1 MDKKEYRARLDEIN
15 SLVEKQDYREALNVV
30 ETIEWRRVRSVRTL
44 CMVSEIY
51 EVNKRYDDS
60 LRLLLLAYQRT
71 PSGKLILYRLVELC
85 VKMTDY
91 ESAVKY
97 YNQFT
102 KLSPNDN
109 NRYILKYKI
118 YKGRKNP
125 IEDQIKIL
133 EKYKASEYTERWAY
147 ELARL
152 YARAGM
158 YDKCI
163 AECDELVLWFSD
175 GRYVKKALELKMKYT
190 ELTDAEKEKYKKLYG
205 ELKAVRIAR
214 TAASVSAATQAAAKM
229 LNQTAQTMGKPE
241 EAVNSVKVEAFQ
253 IPKPE
258 PVKEAEAEEKSET
271 KAEAKPELAEQPKVM
286 KMPEFIKTPEMK
298 PDFEP
303 LPEIQMPE
311 EIKKEIEEE
320 LEKKKA
326 LEAKPQEETAK
337 LAEEEPVKEFNLEE
351 ALNATADEMVQAENA
366 EVSENEAVENES
378 ETKPEMEVPE
388 GATIQLPLEEIKA
401 ARQNAVETD
410 ATVDLS
416 NVVEEAMAEAVVTA
430 EEEPAEEPV
439 EAETEPEEESV
450 EAEAESEQENEETE
464 LSEEE
469 VIEAETKETESVEAE
484 ELQENEVTESVE
496 AEETQEE
503 KEPESAE
510 TVPEPIEVQE
520 ARESEPAQWVLEEP
534 AEPVKENSEP
544 EAELAVELEAEPV
557 KSEENEAETVLEEE
571 SETPEEVESAEP
583 ESVEPEPEKVLRHHL
598 TDEEHRRLFT
608 YFAPIPG
615 MKEQVKEALDIA
627 QESACEKTSK
637 AGNVIVTGRSGS
649 GKTRFS
655 ESLIKALCKERQMEG
670 AKVAYLTAEVLNKKD
685 PAFIVDKLSGGFL
698 AIGHASA
705 MTAETVENLSKAME
719 FKTNRLTVIL
729 EDAKAGI
736 YTLQQDYP
744 EFMEKFDSKIVI
756 PVFTNDELV
765 SFAKTYAKEKGYKVD
780 DIAALA
786 VYSLIG
792 DNQYE
797 DDPVCVGQVREMMD
811 SAIAKASRLGR
822 RPGKKVA
829 KRHLDVTGR
838 IMLYEKDFN
847 L

>member
-30 ETIEWRRVRSVRTL
+30 ETIEWRRVRSARTL

-60 LRLLLLAYQRT
+60 LRLLLLAYQRA
-71 PSGKLILYRLVELC
+71 PSGKLILYRLVELS

-97 YNQFT
+97 YNQFM

-163 AECDELVLWFSD
+163 AECDEMVLWFSD
-175 GRYVKKALELKMKYT
+175 GKYVKKALELKMKYT
-190 ELTDAEKEKYKKLYG
+190 ELTDAEKEKYKELYG
-205 ELKAVRIAR
+205 EPKAVRIAR

-229 LNQTAQTMGKPE
+229 LNQTAQTMAKPE
-241 EAVNSVKVEAFQ
+241 DAVNSVKAEAFQ
-253 IPKPE
+253 LPKPE
-258 PVKEAEAEEKSET
+258 PVKKAESET
-271 KAEAKPELAEQPKVM
+271 ESEAKAEAKPELAEQPKVM
-286 KMPEFIKTPEMK
+286 EMPEFIKTPEVK

-303 LPEIQMPE
+303 LPKIQMPE

-326 LEAKPQEETAK
+326 VEAKLQEETAK
-337 LAEEEPVKEFNLEE
+337 IAEEEPVKEFDLEA
-351 ALNATADEMVQAENA
+351 ALGVAAAEMAQAEKT
-366 EVSENEAVENES
+366 EAVENEA
-378 ETKPEMEVPE
+378 EAKAEMEVPE

-430 EEEPAEEPV
+430 EEETAEKVV
-439 EAETEPEEESV
+439 EAETEASEEKVAEAETEEPQEEKAPESV
-450 EAEAESEQENEETE
+450 ETEES
-464 LSEEE
+464 
-469 VIEAETKETESVEAE
+469 
-484 ELQENEVTESVE
+484 
-496 AEETQEE
+496 QEE
-503 KEPESAE
+503 QEPESAE
-510 TVPEPIEVQE
+510 TEQEPVEVEE

-534 AEPVKENSEP
+534 
-544 EAELAVELEAEPV
+544 VE
-557 KSEENEAETVLEEE
+557 SEEENAE
-571 SETPEEVESAEP
+571 SEAVQEIEAVTEVEP
-583 ESVEPEPEKVLRHHL
+583 ESVEPESEKVLRHHL

-627 QESACEKTSK
+627 QKSACEKTSK
-637 AGNVIVTGRSGS
+637 AGNMIVTGRSGS

-698 AIGHASA
+698 AIGRASA
-705 MTAETVENLSKAME
+705 MTAQTVENLSKAME

-729 EDAKAGI
+729 EDSKAGI
-736 YTLQQDYP
+736 YTLKQDYP
-744 EFMEKFDSKIVI
+744 EFMEKFDSRIVI

-780 DIAALA
+780 DIAVLA

>member
-30 ETIEWRRVRSVRTL
+30 ETIEWRRVRSARTL

-60 LRLLLLAYQRT
+60 LRLLLLAYQRA
-71 PSGKLILYRLVELC
+71 PSGKLILYRLVELS

-97 YNQFT
+97 YNQFM

-163 AECDELVLWFSD
+163 AECDEMVLWFSD
-175 GRYVKKALELKMKYT
+175 GKYVKKALELKMKYT
-190 ELTDAEKEKYKKLYG
+190 ELTDAEKEKYKELYG
-205 ELKAVRIAR
+205 EPKAVRIAR

-229 LNQTAQTMGKPE
+229 LNQTAQTMAKPE
-241 EAVNSVKVEAFQ
+241 DAVNSVKAEAFQ
-253 IPKPE
+253 LPKPE
-258 PVKEAEAEEKSET
+258 PVKKAESET
-271 KAEAKPELAEQPKVM
+271 ESEAKAEAKPELAEQPKVM
-286 KMPEFIKTPEMK
+286 KMPEFIKTSEVK

-326 LEAKPQEETAK
+326 VEAKLQEETAK
-337 LAEEEPVKEFNLEE
+337 IAEEEPVKEFDLEA
-351 ALNATADEMVQAENA
+351 ALGVAVAEMAQAEKT
-366 EVSENEAVENES
+366 EAVENEA
-378 ETKPEMEVPE
+378 EAKAEMEVPE

-430 EEEPAEEPV
+430 EEETAEKVV
-439 EAETEPEEESV
+439 EAETEASEEKVAEAETEEPQEEKAPESV
-450 EAEAESEQENEETE
+450 ETEEP
-464 LSEEE
+464 
-469 VIEAETKETESVEAE
+469 
-484 ELQENEVTESVE
+484 
-496 AEETQEE
+496 QEE
-503 KEPESAE
+503 QEPESAE
-510 TVPEPIEVQE
+510 TEQEPVEVEE
-520 ARESEPAQWVLEEP
+520 ARESEPAQWVVEET
-534 AEPVKENSEP
+534 
-544 EAELAVELEAEPV
+544 VE
-557 KSEENEAETVLEEE
+557 SEEENAE
-571 SETPEEVESAEP
+571 SEAVQEIEAVTEVEP
-583 ESVEPEPEKVLRHHL
+583 ESVEPEPENVLRHHL

-627 QESACEKTSK
+627 QKSACEKTSK
-637 AGNVIVTGRSGS
+637 AGNMIVTGRSGS

-698 AIGHASA
+698 AIGRASA
-705 MTAETVENLSKAME
+705 MTAQTVENLSKAME

-729 EDAKAGI
+729 EDSKAGI
-736 YTLQQDYP
+736 YTLKQDYP
-744 EFMEKFDSKIVI
+744 EFMEKFDSRIVI

-780 DIAALA
+780 DIAVLA

>member
-1 MDKKEYRARLDEIN
+1 MYGWFWAYMNLTEVKILDKKEYRARLDEIN
-15 SLVEKQDYREALNVV
+15 NLVEKQDYREALNVV
-30 ETIEWRRVRSVRTL
+30 ETIEWRRVRSARTL

-60 LRLLLLAYQRT
+60 LRLLLLAYQRA
-71 PSGKLILYRLVELC
+71 PSGKLILYRLVELS

-97 YNQFT
+97 YNQFL

-158 YDKCI
+158 RDECI
-163 AECDELVLWFSD
+163 AECDEMVLWFSD
-175 GRYVKKALELKMKYT
+175 GKYVKKALELKMKYT
-190 ELTDAEKEKYKKLYG
+190 ELTDAEKEKYKELYG
-205 ELKAVRIAR
+205 EPKAVRIAR

-229 LNQTAQTMGKPE
+229 LNQTAQTMVKSE
-241 EAVNSVKVEAFQ
+241 EAANSVKSEAFQ
-253 IPKPE
+253 LPKPE
-258 PVKEAEAEEKSET
+258 PVKKIESGAEAEV
-271 KAEAKPELAEQPKVM
+271 KPELTEQPKVM
-286 KMPEFIKTPEMK
+286 KMPEFIKTPEVK

-326 LEAKPQEETAK
+326 VEAKLQEETAK
-337 LAEEEPVKEFNLEE
+337 IAE
-351 ALNATADEMVQAENA
+351 
-366 EVSENEAVENES
+366 ENES
-378 ETKPEMEVPE
+378 EAKTEMEVPE

-430 EEEPAEEPV
+430 EEETAEKAV
-439 EAETEPEEESV
+439 EAETEPEEKESV
-450 EAEAESEQENEETE
+450 EAETESEEVVEAEEESEQEIEE
-464 LSEEE
+464 
-469 VIEAETKETESVEAE
+469 AESVETE
-484 ELQENEVTESVE
+484 ES
-496 AEETQEE
+496 QEE
-503 KEPESAE
+503 QEPESAE
-510 TVPEPIEVQE
+510 TEQEPVEVEE
-520 ARESEPAQWVLEEP
+520 ARESEPAQWVLEE
-534 AEPVKENSEP
+534 S
-544 EAELAVELEAEPV
+544 VE
-557 KSEENEAETVLEEE
+557 SEEENAE
-571 SETPEEVESAEP
+571 SEAVQEIEAVTEVEP

-627 QESACEKTSK
+627 QKSACEKTSK
-637 AGNVIVTGRSGS
+637 AGNMIVTGRSGS

-705 MTAETVENLSKAME
+705 MSAETVENLSKAME

-729 EDAKAGI
+729 EDSKAGI
-736 YTLQQDYP
+736 YTLKQDYP
-744 EFMEKFDSKIVI
+744 EFMEKFDSRIVI

-780 DIAALA
+780 DIAVLA

>member
-30 ETIEWRRVRSVRTL
+30 ETIEWRRVRSARTL

-60 LRLLLLAYQRT
+60 LRLLLLAYQRAT
-71 PSGKLILYRLVELC
+71 SGKLILYRLVELS

-97 YNQFT
+97 YNQFM

-163 AECDELVLWFSD
+163 AECDEMVLWFSD
-175 GRYVKKALELKMKYT
+175 GKYVKKALELKMKYT
-190 ELTDAEKEKYKKLYG
+190 ELTDAEKEKYKELYG
-205 ELKAVRIAR
+205 EPKAVRIAR

-229 LNQTAQTMGKPE
+229 LNQTAQTMAKPE
-241 EAVNSVKVEAFQ
+241 DAVNSVKAEAFQ
-253 IPKPE
+253 LPKPE
-258 PVKEAEAEEKSET
+258 PVKKAESET
-271 KAEAKPELAEQPKVM
+271 ESEAKAEAKPELAEQPKVM
-286 KMPEFIKTPEMK
+286 EMPEFIKTPEVK

-326 LEAKPQEETAK
+326 VEAKLQEETAK
-337 LAEEEPVKEFNLEE
+337 IAEEEPVKEFDLEA
-351 ALNATADEMVQAENA
+351 ALGVAAAEMAQAEKT
-366 EVSENEAVENES
+366 EAVENEA
-378 ETKPEMEVPE
+378 EAKAEMEVPE

-430 EEEPAEEPV
+430 EEETAEKVV
-439 EAETEPEEESV
+439 EAETEASEEKVAEAETEEPQEEKAPESV
-450 EAEAESEQENEETE
+450 ETEES
-464 LSEEE
+464 
-469 VIEAETKETESVEAE
+469 
-484 ELQENEVTESVE
+484 
-496 AEETQEE
+496 QEE
-503 KEPESAE
+503 QEPESAE
-510 TVPEPIEVQE
+510 TEQEPVEVEE

-534 AEPVKENSEP
+534 
-544 EAELAVELEAEPV
+544 VE
-557 KSEENEAETVLEEE
+557 SEEENAE
-571 SETPEEVESAEP
+571 SEAVQEIEAVTEVEP
-583 ESVEPEPEKVLRHHL
+583 ESVEPESEKVLRHHL

-627 QESACEKTSK
+627 QKSACEKTSK
-637 AGNVIVTGRSGS
+637 AGNMIVTGRSGS

-698 AIGHASA
+698 AIGRASA
-705 MTAETVENLSKAME
+705 MTAQTVENLSKAME

-729 EDAKAGI
+729 EDSKAGI
-736 YTLQQDYP
+736 YTLKQDYP
-744 EFMEKFDSKIVI
+744 EFMEKFDSRIVI

-780 DIAALA
+780 DIAVLA

>member
-1 MDKKEYRARLDEIN
+1 
-15 SLVEKQDYREALNVV
+15 
-30 ETIEWRRVRSVRTL
+30 
-44 CMVSEIY
+44 
-51 EVNKRYDDS
+51 
-60 LRLLLLAYQRT
+60 
-71 PSGKLILYRLVELC
+71 
-85 VKMTDY
+85 
-91 ESAVKY
+91 
-97 YNQFT
+97 
-102 KLSPNDN
+102 
-109 NRYILKYKI
+109 
-118 YKGRKNP
+118 
-125 IEDQIKIL
+125 
-133 EKYKASEYTERWAY
+133 
-147 ELARL
+147 
-152 YARAGM
+152 
-158 YDKCI
+158 
-163 AECDELVLWFSD
+163 
-175 GRYVKKALELKMKYT
+175 MKYT
-190 ELTDAEKEKYKKLYG
+190 ELTDAEKEKYKELYG
-205 ELKAVRIAR
+205 EPKAVRIAR

-229 LNQTAQTMGKPE
+229 LNQTAQTMVKPE
-241 EAVNSVKVEAFQ
+241 EAVNSVKAEAFQ
-253 IPKPE
+253 LPKPE
-258 PVKEAEAEEKSET
+258 AIKKAESGAGSEAKAEEEV
-271 KAEAKPELAEQPKVM
+271 KPELAEQPKIM
-286 KMPEFIKTPEMK
+286 KMPEFIKTPEVK

-320 LEKKKA
+320 LEKKKEV
-326 LEAKPQEETAK
+326 EAKLQEETAK
-337 LAEEEPVKEFNLEE
+337 IAEEEPVKEFDLEA
-351 ALNATADEMVQAENA
+351 ALGAAADEMVQE
-366 EVSENEAVENES
+366 EKTEAVENEA
-378 ETKPEMEVPE
+378 EAKTEMEVSE

-430 EEEPAEEPV
+430 EEETAEKAV
-439 EAETEPEEESV
+439 EAETE
-450 EAEAESEQENEETE
+450 A
-464 LSEEE
+464 SEEE
-469 VIEAETKETESVEAE
+469 VAEAETEEPQENEAAESVETE
-484 ELQENEVTESVE
+484 EQQEEKVTES
-496 AEETQEE
+496 AE
-503 KEPESAE
+503 
-510 TVPEPIEVQE
+510 PEPIEVEE
-520 ARESEPAQWVLEEP
+520 ARESEPAQWVVEET
-534 AEPVKENSEP
+534 
-544 EAELAVELEAEPV
+544 VE
-557 KSEENEAETVLEEE
+557 SEEENAE
-571 SETPEEVESAEP
+571 SEVVQEIEAVTE
-583 ESVEPEPEKVLRHHL
+583 VEPEPEKVLRHHL

-627 QESACEKTSK
+627 QKSACEKTSK
-637 AGNVIVTGRSGS
+637 AGNMIVTGRSGS

-698 AIGHASA
+698 AIGRASA
-705 MTAETVENLSKAME
+705 MTAQTVENLSKAME

-729 EDAKAGI
+729 EDSKAGI
-736 YTLQQDYP
+736 YTLKQDYP
-744 EFMEKFDSKIVI
+744 EFMEKFDSRIVI

-780 DIAALA
+780 DIAVLA

>member
-15 SLVEKQDYREALNVV
+15 SLIEKQDYREALNVV
-30 ETIEWRRVRSVRTL
+30 ETIEWRRVRSARTL

-60 LRLLLLAYQRT
+60 LRLLLLAYQRA
-71 PSGKLILYRLVELC
+71 PSGKLILYRLVELS

-97 YNQFT
+97 YNQFM

-163 AECDELVLWFSD
+163 AECDEMVLWFSD
-175 GRYVKKALELKMKYT
+175 GKYVKKALELKMKYT
-190 ELTDAEKEKYKKLYG
+190 ELTDAEKEKYKELYG
-205 ELKAVRIAR
+205 EPKAVRIAR

-229 LNQTAQTMGKPE
+229 LNQTAQTMAKPE
-241 EAVNSVKVEAFQ
+241 DAVNSVKAEAFQ
-253 IPKPE
+253 LPKPE
-258 PVKEAEAEEKSET
+258 PVKKAESET
-271 KAEAKPELAEQPKVM
+271 ESEAKAEAKPELAEQPKVM
-286 KMPEFIKTPEMK
+286 EMPEFIKTPEVK

-326 LEAKPQEETAK
+326 VEAKLQEETAK
-337 LAEEEPVKEFNLEE
+337 IAEEEPVKEFDLEA
-351 ALNATADEMVQAENA
+351 ALGVAAAEMAQAEKT
-366 EVSENEAVENES
+366 EAVENEA
-378 ETKPEMEVPE
+378 EAKAEMEVPE

-430 EEEPAEEPV
+430 EEETAEKVV
-439 EAETEPEEESV
+439 EAETEASEEKVAEAETEEPQEEKAPESV
-450 EAEAESEQENEETE
+450 ETEES
-464 LSEEE
+464 
-469 VIEAETKETESVEAE
+469 
-484 ELQENEVTESVE
+484 
-496 AEETQEE
+496 QEE
-503 KEPESAE
+503 QEPESAE
-510 TVPEPIEVQE
+510 TEQEPVEVEE

-534 AEPVKENSEP
+534 
-544 EAELAVELEAEPV
+544 VE
-557 KSEENEAETVLEEE
+557 SEEENAE
-571 SETPEEVESAEP
+571 SEAVQEIEAVTEVEP
-583 ESVEPEPEKVLRHHL
+583 ESVEPESEKVLRHHL

-627 QESACEKTSK
+627 QKSACEKTSK
-637 AGNVIVTGRSGS
+637 AGNMIVTGRSGS

-698 AIGHASA
+698 AIGRASA
-705 MTAETVENLSKAME
+705 MTAQTVENLSKAME

-729 EDAKAGI
+729 EDSKAGI
-736 YTLQQDYP
+736 YTLKQDYP
-744 EFMEKFDSKIVI
+744 EFMEKFDSRIVI

-780 DIAALA
+780 DIAVLA

>member
-1 MDKKEYRARLDEIN
+1 MKLTEVKILDKKEYRARLDEIN
-15 SLVEKQDYREALNVV
+15 NLVEKQDYREALNVV
-30 ETIEWRRVRSVRTL
+30 ETIEWRRVRSARTL

-60 LRLLLLAYQRT
+60 LRLLLLAYQRA
-71 PSGKLILYRLVELC
+71 PSGKLILYRLVELS

-97 YNQFT
+97 YNQFM

-163 AECDELVLWFSD
+163 AECDEMVLWFSD
-175 GRYVKKALELKMKYT
+175 GKYVKKALELKMKYT
-190 ELTDAEKEKYKKLYG
+190 ELTDAEKEKYKELYG
-205 ELKAVRIAR
+205 EPKAVRIAR

-229 LNQTAQTMGKPE
+229 LNQTAQTMVKPE
-241 EAVNSVKVEAFQ
+241 EAVNSVKAEAFQ
-253 IPKPE
+253 LPKPE
-258 PVKEAEAEEKSET
+258 AIKKAESGAGSEAKAEEEV
-271 KAEAKPELAEQPKVM
+271 KPELAEQPKIM
-286 KMPEFIKTPEMK
+286 KMPEFIKTPEVK

-320 LEKKKA
+320 LEKKKEV
-326 LEAKPQEETAK
+326 EAKLQEETAK
-337 LAEEEPVKEFNLEE
+337 IAEEEPVKEFDLEA
-351 ALNATADEMVQAENA
+351 ALGAAADEMVQE
-366 EVSENEAVENES
+366 EKTEAVENEA
-378 ETKPEMEVPE
+378 EAKTEMEVSE

-430 EEEPAEEPV
+430 EEETAEKAV
-439 EAETEPEEESV
+439 EAETE
-450 EAEAESEQENEETE
+450 A
-464 LSEEE
+464 SEEE
-469 VIEAETKETESVEAE
+469 VAEAETEEPQENEAAESVETE
-484 ELQENEVTESVE
+484 EQQEEKVTES
-496 AEETQEE
+496 AE
-503 KEPESAE
+503 
-510 TVPEPIEVQE
+510 PEPIEVEE
-520 ARESEPAQWVLEEP
+520 ARESEPAQWMLEEP
-534 AEPVKENSEP
+534 VESEEENAEP
-544 EAELAVELEAEPV
+544 EAEVAE
-557 KSEENEAETVLEEE
+557 E
-571 SETPEEVESAEP
+571 
-583 ESVEPEPEKVLRHHL
+583 VEPEPEKVLRHHL
-598 TDEEHRRLFT
+598 TEEEHRRLFT

-627 QESACEKTSK
+627 QKSACEKTSK
-637 AGNVIVTGRSGS
+637 AGNMIVTGRSGS

-698 AIGHASA
+698 AIGRASA
-705 MTAETVENLSKAME
+705 MTAQTVENLSKAME

-729 EDAKAGI
+729 EDSKAGI
-736 YTLQQDYP
+736 YTLKQDYP
-744 EFMEKFDSKIVI
+744 EFMEKFDSRIVI

-780 DIAALA
+780 DIAVLA

-797 DDPVCVGQVREMMD
+797 DDPVCVRQVREMMD

>member
-1 MDKKEYRARLDEIN
+1 MKLTEVKILDKKEYRARLDEIN

-30 ETIEWRRVRSVRTL
+30 ETIEWRRVRSARTL

-60 LRLLLLAYQRT
+60 LRLLLLAYQRA
-71 PSGKLILYRLVELC
+71 PSGKLILYRLVELS

-97 YNQFT
+97 YNQFM

-163 AECDELVLWFSD
+163 AECDEMVLWFSD
-175 GRYVKKALELKMKYT
+175 GKYVKKALELKMKYT
-190 ELTDAEKEKYKKLYG
+190 ELTDAEKEKYKELYG
-205 ELKAVRIAR
+205 EPKAVRIAR

-229 LNQTAQTMGKPE
+229 LNQTAQTMAKPE
-241 EAVNSVKVEAFQ
+241 DAVNSVKAEAFQ
-253 IPKPE
+253 LPKPE
-258 PVKEAEAEEKSET
+258 PVKKAESET
-271 KAEAKPELAEQPKVM
+271 ESEAKAEAKPELAEQPKVM
-286 KMPEFIKTPEMK
+286 KMPEFIKTSEVK

-326 LEAKPQEETAK
+326 VEAKLQEETAK
-337 LAEEEPVKEFNLEE
+337 IAEEEPVKEFDLEA
-351 ALNATADEMVQAENA
+351 ALGVAVAEMAQAEKT
-366 EVSENEAVENES
+366 EAVENEA
-378 ETKPEMEVPE
+378 EAKAEMEVPE

-430 EEEPAEEPV
+430 EEETAEKVV
-439 EAETEPEEESV
+439 EAETEASEEKVAEAETEEPQEEKAPESV
-450 EAEAESEQENEETE
+450 ETEEP
-464 LSEEE
+464 
-469 VIEAETKETESVEAE
+469 
-484 ELQENEVTESVE
+484 
-496 AEETQEE
+496 QEE
-503 KEPESAE
+503 QEPESAE
-510 TVPEPIEVQE
+510 TEQEPVEVEE
-520 ARESEPAQWVLEEP
+520 ARESEPAQWVVEET
-534 AEPVKENSEP
+534 
-544 EAELAVELEAEPV
+544 VE
-557 KSEENEAETVLEEE
+557 SEEENAE
-571 SETPEEVESAEP
+571 SEAVQEIEAVTEVEP

-627 QESACEKTSK
+627 QKSACEKTSK
-637 AGNVIVTGRSGS
+637 AGNMIVTGRSGS

-698 AIGHASA
+698 AIGRASA
-705 MTAETVENLSKAME
+705 MTAQTVENLSKAME

-729 EDAKAGI
+729 EDSKAGI
-736 YTLQQDYP
+736 YTLKQDYP
-744 EFMEKFDSKIVI
+744 EFMEKFDSRIVI

-780 DIAALA
+780 DIAVLA

>member
-30 ETIEWRRVRSVRTL
+30 ETIEWRRVRSARTL

-60 LRLLLLAYQRT
+60 LRLLLLAYQRA
-71 PSGKLILYRLVELC
+71 PSGKLILYRLVEVS

-97 YNQFT
+97 YNQFM

-163 AECDELVLWFSD
+163 AECDEMVLWFSD
-175 GRYVKKALELKMKYT
+175 GKYVKKALELKMKYT
-190 ELTDAEKEKYKKLYG
+190 ELTDAEKEKYKELYG
-205 ELKAVRIAR
+205 EPKAVRIAR

-229 LNQTAQTMGKPE
+229 LNQTAQTMAKPE
-241 EAVNSVKVEAFQ
+241 DAVNSVKAEAFQ
-253 IPKPE
+253 LPKPE
-258 PVKEAEAEEKSET
+258 PVKKAESET
-271 KAEAKPELAEQPKVM
+271 ESEAKAEAKPELAEQPKVM
-286 KMPEFIKTPEMK
+286 KMPEFIKTSEVK

-326 LEAKPQEETAK
+326 VEAKLQEETAK
-337 LAEEEPVKEFNLEE
+337 IAEEEPVKEFDLEA
-351 ALNATADEMVQAENA
+351 ALGVAVAEMAQAEKT
-366 EVSENEAVENES
+366 EAVENEA
-378 ETKPEMEVPE
+378 EAKAEMEVPE

-430 EEEPAEEPV
+430 EEETAEKVV
-439 EAETEPEEESV
+439 EAETEASEEKVAEAETEEPQEEKAPESV
-450 EAEAESEQENEETE
+450 ETEEP
-464 LSEEE
+464 
-469 VIEAETKETESVEAE
+469 
-484 ELQENEVTESVE
+484 
-496 AEETQEE
+496 QEE
-503 KEPESAE
+503 QEPESAE
-510 TVPEPIEVQE
+510 TEQEPVEVEE
-520 ARESEPAQWVLEEP
+520 ARESEPAQWVVEET
-534 AEPVKENSEP
+534 
-544 EAELAVELEAEPV
+544 VE
-557 KSEENEAETVLEEE
+557 SEEENAE
-571 SETPEEVESAEP
+571 SEAVQEIEAVTEVEP

-627 QESACEKTSK
+627 QKSACEKTSK
-637 AGNVIVTGRSGS
+637 AGNMIVTGRSGS

-698 AIGHASA
+698 AIGRASA
-705 MTAETVENLSKAME
+705 MTAQTVENLSKAME

-729 EDAKAGI
+729 EDSKAGI
-736 YTLQQDYP
+736 YTLKQDYP
-744 EFMEKFDSKIVI
+744 EFMEKFDSRIVI

-780 DIAALA
+780 DIAVLA

>member
-1 MDKKEYRARLDEIN
+1 MKLTEVKILDKKEYRARLDEIN
-15 SLVEKQDYREALNVV
+15 NLVEKQDYREALNVV
-30 ETIEWRRVRSVRTL
+30 ETIEWRRVRSARTL

-60 LRLLLLAYQRT
+60 LRLLLLAYQRA
-71 PSGKLILYRLVELC
+71 PSGKLILYRLVELS

-97 YNQFT
+97 YNQFM

-163 AECDELVLWFSD
+163 AECDEMVLWFSD
-175 GRYVKKALELKMKYT
+175 GKYVKKALELKMKYT
-190 ELTDAEKEKYKKLYG
+190 ELTDAEKEKYKELYG
-205 ELKAVRIAR
+205 EPKAVRIAR

-229 LNQTAQTMGKPE
+229 LNQTAQTMVKPE
-241 EAVNSVKVEAFQ
+241 EAVNSVKAEAFQ
-253 IPKPE
+253 LPKPE
-258 PVKEAEAEEKSET
+258 AIKKAESGAGSEAKAEEEV
-271 KAEAKPELAEQPKVM
+271 KPELAEQPKIM
-286 KMPEFIKTPEMK
+286 KMPEFIKTPEVK

-320 LEKKKA
+320 LEKKKEV
-326 LEAKPQEETAK
+326 EAKLQEETAK
-337 LAEEEPVKEFNLEE
+337 IAEEEPVKEFDLEA
-351 ALNATADEMVQAENA
+351 ALGAAADEMVQE
-366 EVSENEAVENES
+366 EKTEAVENEA
-378 ETKPEMEVPE
+378 EAKTEMEVSE

-430 EEEPAEEPV
+430 EEETAEKAVEAEIEASEEEV
-439 EAETEPEEESV
+439 AEAETEEQQEE
-450 EAEAESEQENEETE
+450 
-464 LSEEE
+464 
-469 VIEAETKETESVEAE
+469 K
-484 ELQENEVTESVE
+484 VTES
-496 AEETQEE
+496 AE
-503 KEPESAE
+503 
-510 TVPEPIEVQE
+510 PEPIEVEE
-520 ARESEPAQWVLEEP
+520 ARESEPAQWVVEET
-534 AEPVKENSEP
+534 
-544 EAELAVELEAEPV
+544 VE
-557 KSEENEAETVLEEE
+557 SEEENAE
-571 SETPEEVESAEP
+571 SEVVQEIEAVTE
-583 ESVEPEPEKVLRHHL
+583 VEPEPEKVLRHHL
-598 TDEEHRRLFT
+598 TEEEHRRLFT

-627 QESACEKTSK
+627 QKSACEKTSK
-637 AGNVIVTGRSGS
+637 AGNMIVTGRSGS

-698 AIGHASA
+698 AIGRASA
-705 MTAETVENLSKAME
+705 MTAQTVENLSKAME

-729 EDAKAGI
+729 EDSKAGI
-736 YTLQQDYP
+736 YTLKQDYP
-744 EFMEKFDSKIVI
+744 EFMEKFDSRIVI

-780 DIAALA
+780 DIAVLA

>member
-15 SLVEKQDYREALNVV
+15 NLVEKQDYREALNVV
-30 ETIEWRRVRSVRTL
+30 ETIEWRRVRSARTL

-60 LRLLLLAYQRT
+60 LRLLLLAYQRA
-71 PSGKLILYRLVELC
+71 PSGKLILYRLVELS

-97 YNQFT
+97 YNQFM

-163 AECDELVLWFSD
+163 AECNEMILWFSD
-175 GRYVKKALELKMKYT
+175 GKYVKKALELKMKHT
-190 ELTDAEKEKYKKLYG
+190 ELTDAEKEKYKELYG
-205 ELKAVRIAR
+205 EPKAVRIAR

-229 LNQTAQTMGKPE
+229 LNQTAQTMVKPE
-241 EAVNSVKVEAFQ
+241 EAVNSVKAEAFQ
-253 IPKPE
+253 LPKPE
-258 PVKEAEAEEKSET
+258 SVK
-271 KAEAKPELAEQPKVM
+271 KAESGAESEAKAEVKPELAEQPKVM
-286 KMPEFIKTPEMK
+286 KMPEFIKTPEVK

-326 LEAKPQEETAK
+326 VEAKLQEETAK
-337 LAEEEPVKEFNLEE
+337 IAEEEPVKEFDLEA
-351 ALNATADEMVQAENA
+351 ALGAAADEKAQAEKT
-366 EVSENEAVENES
+366 EAVENEA
-378 ETKPEMEVPE
+378 EAKAEMEVPE

-430 EEEPAEEPV
+430 EEETAEKVV
-439 EAETEPEEESV
+439 EAETEASEEKVAEAETEEPQEEKAPESV
-450 EAEAESEQENEETE
+450 ETEES
-464 LSEEE
+464 
-469 VIEAETKETESVEAE
+469 
-484 ELQENEVTESVE
+484 
-496 AEETQEE
+496 QEE
-503 KEPESAE
+503 QEPESAE
-510 TVPEPIEVQE
+510 TEQEPVEVEE
-520 ARESEPAQWVLEEP
+520 ARESEPAQWVVEET
-534 AEPVKENSEP
+534 
-544 EAELAVELEAEPV
+544 VE
-557 KSEENEAETVLEEE
+557 SEEENVE
-571 SETPEEVESAEP
+571 SEAVQEIEAVTEVEP

-598 TDEEHRRLFT
+598 TEEEHRRLFT

-627 QESACEKTSK
+627 QKSACEKTSK
-637 AGNVIVTGRSGS
+637 AGNMIVTGRSGS

-698 AIGHASA
+698 AIGRASA
-705 MTAETVENLSKAME
+705 MTAQTVENLSKAME

-729 EDAKAGI
+729 EDSKAGI
-736 YTLQQDYP
+736 YTLKQDYP
-744 EFMEKFDSKIVI
+744 EFMEKFDSRIVI

-780 DIAALA
+780 DIAVLA

>member
-1 MDKKEYRARLDEIN
+1 MRLTEVKILDKKEYRARLDEIN
-15 SLVEKQDYREALNVV
+15 NLVEKQDYREALNVV
-30 ETIEWRRVRSVRTL
+30 ETIEWRRVRSARTL

-60 LRLLLLAYQRT
+60 LRLLLLAYQRA
-71 PSGKLILYRLVELC
+71 PSGKLILYRLVELS

-97 YNQFT
+97 YNQFM

-163 AECDELVLWFSD
+163 AECDEMVLWFSD
-175 GRYVKKALELKMKYT
+175 GKYVKKALELKMKYT
-190 ELTDAEKEKYKKLYG
+190 ELTDAEKEKYKELYG
-205 ELKAVRIAR
+205 EPKAVRIAR

-229 LNQTAQTMGKPE
+229 LNQTAQTMVKPE
-241 EAVNSVKVEAFQ
+241 EAVNSVKAEAFQ
-253 IPKPE
+253 LPKPE
-258 PVKEAEAEEKSET
+258 AIKKAESGAGSEAKAEEEV
-271 KAEAKPELAEQPKVM
+271 KPELAEQPKIM
-286 KMPEFIKTPEMK
+286 KMPEFIKTPEVK

-320 LEKKKA
+320 LEKKKEV
-326 LEAKPQEETAK
+326 EAKLQEETAK
-337 LAEEEPVKEFNLEE
+337 IAEEEPVKEFDLEA
-351 ALNATADEMVQAENA
+351 ALGAAADEMVQE
-366 EVSENEAVENES
+366 EKTEAVENEA
-378 ETKPEMEVPE
+378 EAKTEMEVSE

-430 EEEPAEEPV
+430 EEETAEKAV
-439 EAETEPEEESV
+439 EAETE
-450 EAEAESEQENEETE
+450 A
-464 LSEEE
+464 SEEE
-469 VIEAETKETESVEAE
+469 VAEAETEEPQENEAAESVETE
-484 ELQENEVTESVE
+484 EQQEEKVTES
-496 AEETQEE
+496 AE
-503 KEPESAE
+503 
-510 TVPEPIEVQE
+510 PEPIEVEE
-520 ARESEPAQWVLEEP
+520 ARESEPAQWVVEET
-534 AEPVKENSEP
+534 
-544 EAELAVELEAEPV
+544 VE
-557 KSEENEAETVLEEE
+557 SEEENAE
-571 SETPEEVESAEP
+571 SEVVQEIEAVTE
-583 ESVEPEPEKVLRHHL
+583 VEPEPEKVLRHHL
-598 TDEEHRRLFT
+598 TEEEHRRLFT

-627 QESACEKTSK
+627 QKSACEKTSK
-637 AGNVIVTGRSGS
+637 AGNMIVTGRSGS

-698 AIGHASA
+698 AIGRASA
-705 MTAETVENLSKAME
+705 MTAQTVENLSKAME

-729 EDAKAGI
+729 EDSKAGI
-736 YTLQQDYP
+736 YTLKQDYP
-744 EFMEKFDSKIVI
+744 EFMEKFDSRIVI

-780 DIAALA
+780 DIAVLA

>member
-30 ETIEWRRVRSVRTL
+30 ETIEWRRVRSARTL

-60 LRLLLLAYQRT
+60 LRLLLLAYQRA
-71 PSGKLILYRLVELC
+71 PSGKLILYRLVELS

-97 YNQFT
+97 YNQFM

-163 AECDELVLWFSD
+163 AECDEMVLWFSD
-175 GRYVKKALELKMKYT
+175 GKYVKKALELKMKYT
-190 ELTDAEKEKYKKLYG
+190 ELTDAEKEKYKELYG
-205 ELKAVRIAR
+205 EPKAVRIAR

-229 LNQTAQTMGKPE
+229 LNQTAQTMAKPE
-241 EAVNSVKVEAFQ
+241 DAVNSVKAEAFQ
-253 IPKPE
+253 LPKPE
-258 PVKEAEAEEKSET
+258 PVKKAESET
-271 KAEAKPELAEQPKVM
+271 ESEAKAEAKPELAEQPKVM
-286 KMPEFIKTPEMK
+286 KMPEFIKTSEVK

-326 LEAKPQEETAK
+326 VEAKLQEETAK
-337 LAEEEPVKEFNLEE
+337 IAEEEPVKEFDLEA
-351 ALNATADEMVQAENA
+351 ALGAAADEMAQAEKT
-366 EVSENEAVENES
+366 EAVENEA
-378 ETKPEMEVPE
+378 EAKAEMEVPE

-430 EEEPAEEPV
+430 EEETAEKVV
-439 EAETEPEEESV
+439 EAETEASEEKVAEAETEEPQEEKAPESV
-450 EAEAESEQENEETE
+450 ETEES
-464 LSEEE
+464 
-469 VIEAETKETESVEAE
+469 
-484 ELQENEVTESVE
+484 
-496 AEETQEE
+496 QEE
-503 KEPESAE
+503 QEPESAE
-510 TVPEPIEVQE
+510 TEQEPVEVEE
-520 ARESEPAQWVLEEP
+520 ARESEPAQWVVEET
-534 AEPVKENSEP
+534 
-544 EAELAVELEAEPV
+544 VE
-557 KSEENEAETVLEEE
+557 SEEENVE
-571 SETPEEVESAEP
+571 SEAVQEIEAVTEVEP

-627 QESACEKTSK
+627 QKSACEKTSK
-637 AGNVIVTGRSGS
+637 AGNMIVTGRSGS

-698 AIGHASA
+698 AIGRASA
-705 MTAETVENLSKAME
+705 MTAQTVENLSKAME

-729 EDAKAGI
+729 EDSKAGI
-736 YTLQQDYP
+736 YTLKQDYP
-744 EFMEKFDSKIVI
+744 EFMEKFDSRIVI

-780 DIAALA
+780 DIAVLA

>member
-30 ETIEWRRVRSVRTL
+30 ETIEWRRVRSARTL

-60 LRLLLLAYQRT
+60 LRLLLLAYQRA
-71 PSGKLILYRLVELC
+71 PSGKLILYRLVELS

-97 YNQFT
+97 YNQFM

-163 AECDELVLWFSD
+163 AECNEMILWFSD
-175 GRYVKKALELKMKYT
+175 GKYVKKALELKMKHT
-190 ELTDAEKEKYKKLYG
+190 ELTDAEKEKYKELYG
-205 ELKAVRIAR
+205 EPKAVRIAR

-229 LNQTAQTMGKPE
+229 LNQTAQTMVKPE
-241 EAVNSVKVEAFQ
+241 EAVNSVKAEAFQ
-253 IPKPE
+253 LPKPE
-258 PVKEAEAEEKSET
+258 SVK
-271 KAEAKPELAEQPKVM
+271 KAESGAESEAKAEVKPELAEQPKVM
-286 KMPEFIKTPEMK
+286 KMPEFIKTPEVK

-326 LEAKPQEETAK
+326 VEAKLQEETAK
-337 LAEEEPVKEFNLEE
+337 IAEEEPVKEFDLEA
-351 ALNATADEMVQAENA
+351 ALGAAADEMDQAEKT
-366 EVSENEAVENES
+366 EAVENEA
-378 ETKPEMEVPE
+378 EAKAEMEVPE

-416 NVVEEAMAEAVVTA
+416 NVVEEAIAEAVVTA
-430 EEEPAEEPV
+430 EEETAEKAV
-439 EAETEPEEESV
+439 EAETE
-450 EAEAESEQENEETE
+450 A
-464 LSEEE
+464 SEEE
-469 VIEAETKETESVEAE
+469 VAEAETEEPQENEAAESVETE
-484 ELQENEVTESVE
+484 EQQEEKVTES
-496 AEETQEE
+496 AE
-503 KEPESAE
+503 
-510 TVPEPIEVQE
+510 PEPIEVEE
-520 ARESEPAQWVLEEP
+520 A
-534 AEPVKENSEP
+534 
-544 EAELAVELEAEPV
+544 
-557 KSEENEAETVLEEE
+557 
-571 SETPEEVESAEP
+571 ESAEE

-598 TDEEHRRLFT
+598 TEEEHRRLFT

-627 QESACEKTSK
+627 QKSACEKTSK
-637 AGNVIVTGRSGS
+637 AGNMIVTGRSGS

-698 AIGHASA
+698 AIGRASA
-705 MTAETVENLSKAME
+705 MTAQTVENLSKAME

-729 EDAKAGI
+729 EDSKAGI
-736 YTLQQDYP
+736 YTLKQDYP
-744 EFMEKFDSKIVI
+744 EFMEKFDSRIVI

-780 DIAALA
+780 DIAVLA

>member
-1 MDKKEYRARLDEIN
+1 MKLTEVKILDKKEYRARLDEIN
-15 SLVEKQDYREALNVV
+15 NLVEKQDYREALNVV
-30 ETIEWRRVRSVRTL
+30 ETIEWRRVRSARTL

-60 LRLLLLAYQRT
+60 LRLLLLAYQRA
-71 PSGKLILYRLVELC
+71 PSGKLILYRLVELS

-97 YNQFT
+97 YNQFM

-163 AECDELVLWFSD
+163 AECDEMVLWFSD
-175 GRYVKKALELKMKYT
+175 GKYVKKALELKMKYT
-190 ELTDAEKEKYKKLYG
+190 ELTDAEKEKYKELYG
-205 ELKAVRIAR
+205 EPKAVRIAR

-229 LNQTAQTMGKPE
+229 LNQTAQTMVKPE
-241 EAVNSVKVEAFQ
+241 EAVNSVKAEAFQ
-253 IPKPE
+253 LPKPE
-258 PVKEAEAEEKSET
+258 AIKKAESGAGSEAKAEEEV
-271 KAEAKPELAEQPKVM
+271 KPELAEQPKIM
-286 KMPEFIKTPEMK
+286 KMPEFIKTPEVK

-320 LEKKKA
+320 LEKKKEV
-326 LEAKPQEETAK
+326 EAKLQEETAK
-337 LAEEEPVKEFNLEE
+337 IAEEEPVKEFDLEA
-351 ALNATADEMVQAENA
+351 ALGAAADEMVQE
-366 EVSENEAVENES
+366 EKTEAVENEA
-378 ETKPEMEVPE
+378 EAKTEMEVSE

-430 EEEPAEEPV
+430 EEETAEKAV
-439 EAETEPEEESV
+439 EAETE
-450 EAEAESEQENEETE
+450 A
-464 LSEEE
+464 SEEE
-469 VIEAETKETESVEAE
+469 VAEAETEEPQENEAAESVETE
-484 ELQENEVTESVE
+484 EQQEEKVTES
-496 AEETQEE
+496 AE
-503 KEPESAE
+503 
-510 TVPEPIEVQE
+510 PEPIEVEE
-520 ARESEPAQWVLEEP
+520 ARESEPAQWMLEEP
-534 AEPVKENSEP
+534 VESEEENAEP
-544 EAELAVELEAEPV
+544 EAEVAE
-557 KSEENEAETVLEEE
+557 E
-571 SETPEEVESAEP
+571 
-583 ESVEPEPEKVLRHHL
+583 VEPEPEKVLRHHL
-598 TDEEHRRLFT
+598 TEEEHRRLFT

-627 QESACEKTSK
+627 QKSACEKTSK
-637 AGNVIVTGRSGS
+637 AGNMIVTGRSGS

-698 AIGHASA
+698 AIGRASA
-705 MTAETVENLSKAME
+705 MTVQTVENLSKAME

-729 EDAKAGI
+729 EDSKAGI
-736 YTLQQDYP
+736 YTLKQDYP
-744 EFMEKFDSKIVI
+744 EFMEKFDSRIVI

-780 DIAALA
+780 DIAVLA

>member
-1 MDKKEYRARLDEIN
+1 MKLTEVKILDKKEYRARLDEIN
-15 SLVEKQDYREALNVV
+15 NLVEKQDYREALNVV
-30 ETIEWRRVRSVRTL
+30 ETIEWRRVRSARTL

-60 LRLLLLAYQRT
+60 LRLLLLAYQRA
-71 PSGKLILYRLVELC
+71 PSGKLILYRLVELS

-97 YNQFT
+97 YNQFM

-163 AECDELVLWFSD
+163 AECDEMVLWFSD
-175 GRYVKKALELKMKYT
+175 GKYVKKALELKMKYT
-190 ELTDAEKEKYKKLYG
+190 ELTDAEKEKYKELYG
-205 ELKAVRIAR
+205 EPKAVRIAR

-229 LNQTAQTMGKPE
+229 LNQTAQTMVKPE
-241 EAVNSVKVEAFQ
+241 EAVNSVKAEAFQ
-253 IPKPE
+253 LPKPE
-258 PVKEAEAEEKSET
+258 AIKKAESGAGSEAKAEEEV
-271 KAEAKPELAEQPKVM
+271 KPELAEQPKIM
-286 KMPEFIKTPEMK
+286 KMPEFIKTPEVK

-320 LEKKKA
+320 LEKKKEV
-326 LEAKPQEETAK
+326 EAKLQEETAK
-337 LAEEEPVKEFNLEE
+337 IAEEEPVKEFDLEA
-351 ALNATADEMVQAENA
+351 ALGAAADEMAQAEKT
-366 EVSENEAVENES
+366 EAVENEA
-378 ETKPEMEVPE
+378 EAKTEMEVSE
-388 GATIQLPLEEIKA
+388 DATIQLPLEEIKA
-401 ARQNAVETD
+401 TRQNAVETD

-430 EEEPAEEPV
+430 EEETAEKAV
-439 EAETEPEEESV
+439 EAETE
-450 EAEAESEQENEETE
+450 A
-464 LSEEE
+464 SEEE
-469 VIEAETKETESVEAE
+469 VAEAETEEPQENEAAESVETE
-484 ELQENEVTESVE
+484 EQQEKKVTES
-496 AEETQEE
+496 AE
-503 KEPESAE
+503 
-510 TVPEPIEVQE
+510 PEPIEVEE
-520 ARESEPAQWVLEEP
+520 ARESEPAQWMLEEP
-534 AEPVKENSEP
+534 VESEEENAEP
-544 EAELAVELEAEPV
+544 EAEVAE
-557 KSEENEAETVLEEE
+557 E
-571 SETPEEVESAEP
+571 
-583 ESVEPEPEKVLRHHL
+583 VEPEPEKVLRHHL
-598 TDEEHRRLFT
+598 TEEEHRRLFT

-627 QESACEKTSK
+627 QKSACEKTSK
-637 AGNVIVTGRSGS
+637 AGNMIVTGRSGS

-698 AIGHASA
+698 AIGRASA
-705 MTAETVENLSKAME
+705 MTAQTVENLSKAME

-729 EDAKAGI
+729 EDSKAGI
-736 YTLQQDYP
+736 YTLKQDYP
-744 EFMEKFDSKIVI
+744 EFMEKFDSRIVI

-780 DIAALA
+780 DIAVLA

>member
-1 MDKKEYRARLDEIN
+1 MKLTEVKILDKKEYRARLDEIN
-15 SLVEKQDYREALNVV
+15 NLVEKQDYREALNVV
-30 ETIEWRRVRSVRTL
+30 ETIEWRRVRSARTL

-60 LRLLLLAYQRT
+60 LRLLLLAYQRA
-71 PSGKLILYRLVELC
+71 PSGKLILYRLVELS

-97 YNQFT
+97 YNQFM

-163 AECDELVLWFSD
+163 AECDEMVLWFSD
-175 GRYVKKALELKMKYT
+175 GKYVKKALELKMKHT
-190 ELTDAEKEKYKKLYG
+190 KLTDAEKEKYKELYG
-205 ELKAVRIAR
+205 EPKAVRIAR
-214 TAASVSAATQAAAKM
+214 TAASVSAATHAAAKM
-229 LNQTAQTMGKPE
+229 LNQTAQTMVKPE
-241 EAVNSVKVEAFQ
+241 EAVNSVKAEAFQ
-253 IPKPE
+253 LPKPE
-258 PVKEAEAEEKSET
+258 SVKNAEFGAESEA
-271 KAEAKPELAEQPKVM
+271 KAEVKPELAEQPKVM
-286 KMPEFIKTPEMK
+286 KMPEFIKTPEVK

-320 LEKKKA
+320 LEKKKEV
-326 LEAKPQEETAK
+326 EAKLQEETAK
-337 LAEEEPVKEFNLEE
+337 IAEEEPVKEFDLEA
-351 ALNATADEMVQAENA
+351 ALGAAADEMVQE
-366 EVSENEAVENES
+366 EKTEAVENEA
-378 ETKPEMEVPE
+378 EAKTEMEVSE

-430 EEEPAEEPV
+430 EEETAEKAV
-439 EAETEPEEESV
+439 EAETE
-450 EAEAESEQENEETE
+450 A
-464 LSEEE
+464 SEEE
-469 VIEAETKETESVEAE
+469 VAEAETEEPQENEAAESVETE
-484 ELQENEVTESVE
+484 EQ
-496 AEETQEE
+496 QEE
-503 KEPESAE
+503 KVTQSAE
-510 TVPEPIEVQE
+510 PEPIEVEE
-520 ARESEPAQWVLEEP
+520 ARESEPAQWMLEEP
-534 AEPVKENSEP
+534 VESEEENAEP
-544 EAELAVELEAEPV
+544 EAEVAE
-557 KSEENEAETVLEEE
+557 E
-571 SETPEEVESAEP
+571 
-583 ESVEPEPEKVLRHHL
+583 VEPEPEKVLRHHL
-598 TDEEHRRLFT
+598 TEEEHRRLFT

-627 QESACEKTSK
+627 QKSACEKTSK
-637 AGNVIVTGRSGS
+637 AGNMIVTGRSGS

-698 AIGHASA
+698 AIGRASA
-705 MTAETVENLSKAME
+705 MTAQTVENLSKAME

-729 EDAKAGI
+729 EDSKAGI
-736 YTLQQDYP
+736 YTLKQDYP
-744 EFMEKFDSKIVI
+744 EFMEKFDSRIVI

-780 DIAALA
+780 DIAVLA

>member
-15 SLVEKQDYREALNVV
+15 NLVEKQDYREALNVV
-30 ETIEWRRVRSVRTL
+30 ETIEWRRVRSARTL

-60 LRLLLLAYQRT
+60 LRLLLLAYQRA
-71 PSGKLILYRLVELC
+71 PSGKLILYRLVELS

-97 YNQFT
+97 YNQFM

-163 AECDELVLWFSD
+163 AECNEMILWFSD
-175 GRYVKKALELKMKYT
+175 GKYVKKALELKMKHT
-190 ELTDAEKEKYKKLYG
+190 ELTDAEKEKYKELYG
-205 ELKAVRIAR
+205 EPKAVRIAR

-229 LNQTAQTMGKPE
+229 LNQTAQTMVKPE
-241 EAVNSVKVEAFQ
+241 EAVSSVKAEAFQ
-253 IPKPE
+253 LPKPE
-258 PVKEAEAEEKSET
+258 PVKKAESET
-271 KAEAKPELAEQPKVM
+271 ESEVKAEAKPELAEEPKVM
-286 KMPEFIKTPEMK
+286 KMPEFIKTPEVK

-326 LEAKPQEETAK
+326 VEAKLQEETAK
-337 LAEEEPVKEFNLEE
+337 IAEEEPVKEFDLEA
-351 ALNATADEMVQAENA
+351 ALGAAADEMDQAEKT
-366 EVSENEAVENES
+366 EAVENEA
-378 ETKPEMEVPE
+378 EAKAEMEVPE

-430 EEEPAEEPV
+430 EEETAEKVV
-439 EAETEPEEESV
+439 EAETEASEEKVAEAETEEPQEEKAPESV
-450 EAEAESEQENEETE
+450 ETEESQKEQ
-464 LSEEE
+464 
-469 VIEAETKETESVEAE
+469 
-484 ELQENEVTESVE
+484 
-496 AEETQEE
+496 
-503 KEPESAE
+503 EPESAE
-510 TVPEPIEVQE
+510 TEQEPVEVEE
-520 ARESEPAQWVLEEP
+520 ARESEPAQWVVEET
-534 AEPVKENSEP
+534 
-544 EAELAVELEAEPV
+544 VE
-557 KSEENEAETVLEEE
+557 SEEENAE
-571 SETPEEVESAEP
+571 SEVVQEIEAVTEVEP

-598 TDEEHRRLFT
+598 TEEEHRRLFT

-627 QESACEKTSK
+627 QKSACEKTSK
-637 AGNVIVTGRSGS
+637 AGNMIVTGRSGS

-698 AIGHASA
+698 AIGRASA
-705 MTAETVENLSKAME
+705 MTAQTVENLSKAME

-729 EDAKAGI
+729 EDSKAGI
-736 YTLQQDYP
+736 YTLKQDYP
-744 EFMEKFDSKIVI
+744 EFMEKFDSRIVI

-780 DIAALA
+780 DIAVLA

>member
-1 MDKKEYRARLDEIN
+1 
-15 SLVEKQDYREALNVV
+15 
-30 ETIEWRRVRSVRTL
+30 
-44 CMVSEIY
+44 
-51 EVNKRYDDS
+51 
-60 LRLLLLAYQRT
+60 
-71 PSGKLILYRLVELC
+71 
-85 VKMTDY
+85 
-91 ESAVKY
+91 
-97 YNQFT
+97 
-102 KLSPNDN
+102 
-109 NRYILKYKI
+109 
-118 YKGRKNP
+118 
-125 IEDQIKIL
+125 
-133 EKYKASEYTERWAY
+133 
-147 ELARL
+147 
-152 YARAGM
+152 
-158 YDKCI
+158 
-163 AECDELVLWFSD
+163 
-175 GRYVKKALELKMKYT
+175 
-190 ELTDAEKEKYKKLYG
+190 
-205 ELKAVRIAR
+205 
-214 TAASVSAATQAAAKM
+214 M
-229 LNQTAQTMGKPE
+229 LNQTAQTMVKPE
-241 EAVNSVKVEAFQ
+241 EAVNSVKAEAFQ

-258 PVKEAEAEEKSET
+258 AIKKAESGAGSEAKAEEEV
-271 KAEAKPELAEQPKVM
+271 KPELAEQPKIM
-286 KMPEFIKTPEMK
+286 KMPEFIKTPEVK

-320 LEKKKA
+320 LEKKKEV
-326 LEAKPQEETAK
+326 EAKLQEETAK
-337 LAEEEPVKEFNLEE
+337 IAEEEPVKEFDLEA
-351 ALNATADEMVQAENA
+351 ALGAAADEMVQE
-366 EVSENEAVENES
+366 EKTEAVENEA
-378 ETKPEMEVPE
+378 EAKTEMEVSE

-430 EEEPAEEPV
+430 EEETAEKAV
-439 EAETEPEEESV
+439 EAETE
-450 EAEAESEQENEETE
+450 A
-464 LSEEE
+464 SEEE
-469 VIEAETKETESVEAE
+469 VAEAETEEPQENEAAESVETE
-484 ELQENEVTESVE
+484 EQQEEKVTES
-496 AEETQEE
+496 AE
-503 KEPESAE
+503 
-510 TVPEPIEVQE
+510 PEPIEVEE
-520 ARESEPAQWVLEEP
+520 ARESEPAQWMLEEP
-534 AEPVKENSEP
+534 VESEEENAEP
-544 EAELAVELEAEPV
+544 EAEVAE
-557 KSEENEAETVLEEE
+557 E
-571 SETPEEVESAEP
+571 
-583 ESVEPEPEKVLRHHL
+583 VEPEPEKVLRHHL
-598 TDEEHRRLFT
+598 TEEEHRRLFT

-627 QESACEKTSK
+627 QKSACEKTSK
-637 AGNVIVTGRSGS
+637 AGNMIVTGRSGS

-698 AIGHASA
+698 AIGRASA
-705 MTAETVENLSKAME
+705 MTAQTVENLSKAME

-729 EDAKAGI
+729 EDSKAGI
-736 YTLQQDYP
+736 YTLKQDYP
-744 EFMEKFDSKIVI
+744 EFMEKFDSRIVI

-780 DIAALA
+780 DIAVLA

>member
-30 ETIEWRRVRSVRTL
+30 ETIEWRRVRSARTL

-60 LRLLLLAYQRT
+60 LRLLLLAYQRA
-71 PSGKLILYRLVELC
+71 PSGKLILYRLVELS

-97 YNQFT
+97 YNQFM

-163 AECDELVLWFSD
+163 AECDEMVLWFSD
-175 GRYVKKALELKMKYT
+175 GKYVKKALELKMKYT
-190 ELTDAEKEKYKKLYG
+190 ELTDAEKEKYKELYG
-205 ELKAVRIAR
+205 EPKAVRIAR

-229 LNQTAQTMGKPE
+229 LNQTAQTMAKPE
-241 EAVNSVKVEAFQ
+241 DAVNSVKAEAFQ
-253 IPKPE
+253 LPKPE
-258 PVKEAEAEEKSET
+258 PVK
-271 KAEAKPELAEQPKVM
+271 KAESKTESEAKAESKPELAEQPKVM
-286 KMPEFIKTPEMK
+286 EMPEFIKTPEVK

-326 LEAKPQEETAK
+326 VEAKLQEETAK
-337 LAEEEPVKEFNLEE
+337 IAEEEPVKEFDLEA
-351 ALNATADEMVQAENA
+351 ALGVAAAEMAQAEKT
-366 EVSENEAVENES
+366 EAVENEA
-378 ETKPEMEVPE
+378 EAKAEMEVPE

-430 EEEPAEEPV
+430 EEETAEKVV
-439 EAETEPEEESV
+439 EAETEASEEKVAEAETEEPQEEKAPESV
-450 EAEAESEQENEETE
+450 ETEES
-464 LSEEE
+464 
-469 VIEAETKETESVEAE
+469 
-484 ELQENEVTESVE
+484 
-496 AEETQEE
+496 QEE
-503 KEPESAE
+503 QEPESAE
-510 TVPEPIEVQE
+510 TEQEPVEVEE

-534 AEPVKENSEP
+534 
-544 EAELAVELEAEPV
+544 VE
-557 KSEENEAETVLEEE
+557 SEEENAE
-571 SETPEEVESAEP
+571 SEVVQEIEAVTEVEP
-583 ESVEPEPEKVLRHHL
+583 ESVEPEPEKVFRHHL

-627 QESACEKTSK
+627 QKSACEKTSK
-637 AGNVIVTGRSGS
+637 AGNMIVTGRSGS

-705 MTAETVENLSKAME
+705 MTAQTVENLSKAME

-729 EDAKAGI
+729 EDSKAGI
-736 YTLQQDYP
+736 YTLKQDYP
-744 EFMEKFDSKIVI
+744 EFMEKFDSRIVI

-780 DIAALA
+780 DIAVLA

>member
-30 ETIEWRRVRSVRTL
+30 ETIEWRRVRSARTL

-60 LRLLLLAYQRT
+60 LRLLLLAYQRA
-71 PSGKLILYRLVELC
+71 PSGKPILYRLVELS

-97 YNQFT
+97 YNQFM

-163 AECDELVLWFSD
+163 AECDEMVLWFSD
-175 GRYVKKALELKMKYT
+175 GKYVKKALELKMKYT
-190 ELTDAEKEKYKKLYG
+190 ELTDAEKEKYKELYG
-205 ELKAVRIAR
+205 EPKAVRIAR

-229 LNQTAQTMGKPE
+229 LNQTAQTMAKPE
-241 EAVNSVKVEAFQ
+241 DAVNSVKAEAFQ
-253 IPKPE
+253 LPKPE
-258 PVKEAEAEEKSET
+258 PVKKAESET
-271 KAEAKPELAEQPKVM
+271 ESEAKAEVKPELAEQPKVM
-286 KMPEFIKTPEMK
+286 KMPEFIKTSEVK

-326 LEAKPQEETAK
+326 VEAKLQEETAK
-337 LAEEEPVKEFNLEE
+337 IAEEEPVKEFDLEA
-351 ALNATADEMVQAENA
+351 ALGAAADEMDQAEKT
-366 EVSENEAVENES
+366 EAVENEA
-378 ETKPEMEVPE
+378 EAKAEMEVPE

-430 EEEPAEEPV
+430 EEETAEKVV
-439 EAETEPEEESV
+439 EAETEASEEKVAEAETEEPQEEKAPESV
-450 EAEAESEQENEETE
+450 ETEEP
-464 LSEEE
+464 
-469 VIEAETKETESVEAE
+469 
-484 ELQENEVTESVE
+484 
-496 AEETQEE
+496 QEE
-503 KEPESAE
+503 QEPESAE
-510 TVPEPIEVQE
+510 TEQEPVEVEE
-520 ARESEPAQWVLEEP
+520 ARESEPAQWVVEET
-534 AEPVKENSEP
+534 
-544 EAELAVELEAEPV
+544 VE
-557 KSEENEAETVLEEE
+557 SEEENAE
-571 SETPEEVESAEP
+571 SEAVQEIEAVTEVEP

-627 QESACEKTSK
+627 QKSACEKTSK
-637 AGNVIVTGRSGS
+637 AGNMIVTGRSGS

-698 AIGHASA
+698 AIGRASA
-705 MTAETVENLSKAME
+705 MTAQTVENLSKAME

-729 EDAKAGI
+729 EDSKAGI
-736 YTLQQDYP
+736 YTLKQDYP
-744 EFMEKFDSKIVI
+744 EFMEKFDSRIVI

-780 DIAALA
+780 DIAVLA

>member
-30 ETIEWRRVRSVRTL
+30 ETIEWRRVRSARTL

-60 LRLLLLAYQRT
+60 LRLLLLAYQRA
-71 PSGKLILYRLVELC
+71 PSGKLILYRLVELS

-97 YNQFT
+97 YNQFM

-163 AECDELVLWFSD
+163 AECNEMILWFSD
-175 GRYVKKALELKMKYT
+175 GKYVKKALELKMKHT
-190 ELTDAEKEKYKKLYG
+190 ELTDAEKEKYKELYG
-205 ELKAVRIAR
+205 EPKAVRIAR

-229 LNQTAQTMGKPE
+229 LNQTAQTMVKPE
-241 EAVNSVKVEAFQ
+241 EAVNSVKAEAFQ
-253 IPKPE
+253 LPKPE
-258 PVKEAEAEEKSET
+258 SVK
-271 KAEAKPELAEQPKVM
+271 KAESGAESEAKAEVKPELAEQPKVM
-286 KMPEFIKTPEMK
+286 KMPEFIKTPEVK

-326 LEAKPQEETAK
+326 VEAKLQEETAK
-337 LAEEEPVKEFNLEE
+337 IAEEEPVKEFDLEA
-351 ALNATADEMVQAENA
+351 ALGAAADEMDQAEKT
-366 EVSENEAVENES
+366 EAVENEA
-378 ETKPEMEVPE
+378 EAKAEMEVPE

-430 EEEPAEEPV
+430 EEETAEKVV
-439 EAETEPEEESV
+439 EAETEASEEKVAEAETEEPQEEKAPESV
-450 EAEAESEQENEETE
+450 ETEES
-464 LSEEE
+464 
-469 VIEAETKETESVEAE
+469 
-484 ELQENEVTESVE
+484 
-496 AEETQEE
+496 QEE
-503 KEPESAE
+503 QEPESAE
-510 TVPEPIEVQE
+510 TEQEPVEVEE
-520 ARESEPAQWVLEEP
+520 ARESEPAQWVVEET
-534 AEPVKENSEP
+534 
-544 EAELAVELEAEPV
+544 VE
-557 KSEENEAETVLEEE
+557 SEEENAE
-571 SETPEEVESAEP
+571 SEVVQEIEAVTEVEP

-627 QESACEKTSK
+627 QKSACEKTSK
-637 AGNVIVTGRSGS
+637 AGNMIVTGRSGS

-698 AIGHASA
+698 AIGRASA
-705 MTAETVENLSKAME
+705 MTAQTVENLSKAME

-729 EDAKAGI
+729 EDSKAGI
-736 YTLQQDYP
+736 YTLKQDYP
-744 EFMEKFDSKIVI
+744 EFMEKFDSRIVI

-780 DIAALA
+780 DIAVLA

>member
-1 MDKKEYRARLDEIN
+1 MKLTEVKILDKKEYRARLDEIN
-15 SLVEKQDYREALNVV
+15 NLVEKQDYREALNVV
-30 ETIEWRRVRSVRTL
+30 ETIEWRRVRSARTL

-60 LRLLLLAYQRT
+60 LRLLLLAYQRA
-71 PSGKLILYRLVELC
+71 PSGKLILYRLVELS

-97 YNQFT
+97 YNQFM

-163 AECDELVLWFSD
+163 AECDEMVLWFSD
-175 GRYVKKALELKMKYT
+175 GKYVKKALELKMKYT
-190 ELTDAEKEKYKKLYG
+190 ELTDAEKEKYKELYG
-205 ELKAVRIAR
+205 EPKAVRIAR

-229 LNQTAQTMGKPE
+229 LNQTAQTMVKPE
-241 EAVNSVKVEAFQ
+241 EAVNSVKAEAFQ
-253 IPKPE
+253 LPKPE
-258 PVKEAEAEEKSET
+258 AIKKAESGAGSEAKAEEEV
-271 KAEAKPELAEQPKVM
+271 KPELAEQPKIM
-286 KMPEFIKTPEMK
+286 KMPEFIKTPEVK

-320 LEKKKA
+320 LEKKKEV
-326 LEAKPQEETAK
+326 EAKLQEETAK
-337 LAEEEPVKEFNLEE
+337 IAEEEPVKEFDLEA
-351 ALNATADEMVQAENA
+351 ALGAAADEMVQE
-366 EVSENEAVENES
+366 EKTEAVENEA
-378 ETKPEMEVPE
+378 EAKTEMEVSE

-430 EEEPAEEPV
+430 EEETAEKAV
-439 EAETEPEEESV
+439 EAETE
-450 EAEAESEQENEETE
+450 A
-464 LSEEE
+464 SEEE
-469 VIEAETKETESVEAE
+469 VAEAETEEPQENEAAESVETE
-484 ELQENEVTESVE
+484 EQQEEKVTES
-496 AEETQEE
+496 AE
-503 KEPESAE
+503 
-510 TVPEPIEVQE
+510 PEPIEVEE
-520 ARESEPAQWVLEEP
+520 ARESEPAQWMLEEP
-534 AEPVKENSEP
+534 VESEEENAEP
-544 EAELAVELEAEPV
+544 EAEVAE
-557 KSEENEAETVLEEE
+557 E
-571 SETPEEVESAEP
+571 
-583 ESVEPEPEKVLRHHL
+583 VEPEPEKVLRHHL
-598 TDEEHRRLFT
+598 TEEEHRRLFT

-627 QESACEKTSK
+627 QKSACEKTSK
-637 AGNVIVTGRSGS
+637 AGNMIVTGRSGS

-698 AIGHASA
+698 AIGRASA
-705 MTAETVENLSKAME
+705 MTAQTVENLFKAME

-729 EDAKAGI
+729 EDSKAGI
-736 YTLQQDYP
+736 YTLKQDYP
-744 EFMEKFDSKIVI
+744 EFMEKFDSRIVI

-780 DIAALA
+780 DIAVLA

>member
-30 ETIEWRRVRSVRTL
+30 ETIEWRRVRSARTL

-60 LRLLLLAYQRT
+60 LRLLLLAYQRA
-71 PSGKLILYRLVELC
+71 PSGKLILYRLVELS

-97 YNQFT
+97 YNQFM

-163 AECDELVLWFSD
+163 AECDEMVLWFSD
-175 GRYVKKALELKMKYT
+175 GKYVKKALELKMKYT
-190 ELTDAEKEKYKKLYG
+190 ELTDAEKEKYKELYG
-205 ELKAVRIAR
+205 EPKAVRIAR

-229 LNQTAQTMGKPE
+229 LNQTAQTMAKPE
-241 EAVNSVKVEAFQ
+241 DAVNSVKAEAFQ

-258 PVKEAEAEEKSET
+258 PVKKAESET
-271 KAEAKPELAEQPKVM
+271 ESEAKAEAKPELAEQPKVM
-286 KMPEFIKTPEMK
+286 KMPEFIKTSEVK

-326 LEAKPQEETAK
+326 VEAKLQEETAK
-337 LAEEEPVKEFNLEE
+337 IAEEEPVKEFDLEA
-351 ALNATADEMVQAENA
+351 ALGVAADEMAQAEKT
-366 EVSENEAVENES
+366 EAVENEA
-378 ETKPEMEVPE
+378 EAKAEMEVPE

-430 EEEPAEEPV
+430 EEETAEKVV
-439 EAETEPEEESV
+439 EAETEASEEKVAEAETEEPQEEKAPESV
-450 EAEAESEQENEETE
+450 ETEES
-464 LSEEE
+464 
-469 VIEAETKETESVEAE
+469 
-484 ELQENEVTESVE
+484 
-496 AEETQEE
+496 QEE
-503 KEPESAE
+503 QEPESAE
-510 TVPEPIEVQE
+510 TEQEPVEVEE

-534 AEPVKENSEP
+534 
-544 EAELAVELEAEPV
+544 VE
-557 KSEENEAETVLEEE
+557 SEEENAE
-571 SETPEEVESAEP
+571 SEAVQEIEAVTEVEP

-627 QESACEKTSK
+627 QKSACEKTSK
-637 AGNVIVTGRSGS
+637 AGNMIVTGRSGS

-670 AKVAYLTAEVLNKKD
+670 AKVAYLTAEMLNKKD

-698 AIGHASA
+698 AIGRASA
-705 MTAETVENLSKAME
+705 MTAQTVENLSKAME

-729 EDAKAGI
+729 EDSKAGI
-736 YTLQQDYP
+736 YTLKQDYP
-744 EFMEKFDSKIVI
+744 EFMEKFDSRIVI

-780 DIAALA
+780 DIAVLA

>member
-1 MDKKEYRARLDEIN
+1 
-15 SLVEKQDYREALNVV
+15 
-30 ETIEWRRVRSVRTL
+30 
-44 CMVSEIY
+44 
-51 EVNKRYDDS
+51 
-60 LRLLLLAYQRT
+60 
-71 PSGKLILYRLVELC
+71 
-85 VKMTDY
+85 
-91 ESAVKY
+91 
-97 YNQFT
+97 
-102 KLSPNDN
+102 
-109 NRYILKYKI
+109 
-118 YKGRKNP
+118 
-125 IEDQIKIL
+125 
-133 EKYKASEYTERWAY
+133 
-147 ELARL
+147 
-152 YARAGM
+152 
-158 YDKCI
+158 
-163 AECDELVLWFSD
+163 
-175 GRYVKKALELKMKYT
+175 MKYT
-190 ELTDAEKEKYKKLYG
+190 ELTDAEKEKYKELYG
-205 ELKAVRIAR
+205 EQKAVRIAR

-229 LNQTAQTMGKPE
+229 LNQTAQTMVKPE
-241 EAVNSVKVEAFQ
+241 EAVNSVKAEAFQ

-258 PVKEAEAEEKSET
+258 AIKKAESGAGSEAKAEEEV
-271 KAEAKPELAEQPKVM
+271 KPELAEQPKIM
-286 KMPEFIKTPEMK
+286 KMPEFIKTPEVK

-320 LEKKKA
+320 LEKKKEV
-326 LEAKPQEETAK
+326 EAKLQEETAK
-337 LAEEEPVKEFNLEE
+337 IAEEEPVKEFDLEA
-351 ALNATADEMVQAENA
+351 ALGAAADEMVQE
-366 EVSENEAVENES
+366 EKTEAVENEA
-378 ETKPEMEVPE
+378 EAKTEMEVSE

-430 EEEPAEEPV
+430 EEETAEKAV
-439 EAETEPEEESV
+439 EAETE
-450 EAEAESEQENEETE
+450 A
-464 LSEEE
+464 SEEE
-469 VIEAETKETESVEAE
+469 VAEAETEEPQENEAAESVETE
-484 ELQENEVTESVE
+484 EQQEEKVTES
-496 AEETQEE
+496 AE
-503 KEPESAE
+503 
-510 TVPEPIEVQE
+510 PEPIEVEE
-520 ARESEPAQWVLEEP
+520 ARESEPAQWMLEEP
-534 AEPVKENSEP
+534 VESEEENAEP
-544 EAELAVELEAEPV
+544 EAEVAE
-557 KSEENEAETVLEEE
+557 E
-571 SETPEEVESAEP
+571 
-583 ESVEPEPEKVLRHHL
+583 VEPEPEKVLRHHL
-598 TDEEHRRLFT
+598 TEEEHRRLFT

-627 QESACEKTSK
+627 QKSACEKTSK
-637 AGNVIVTGRSGS
+637 AGNMIVTGRSGS

-698 AIGHASA
+698 AIGRASA
-705 MTAETVENLSKAME
+705 MTAQTVENLSKAME

-729 EDAKAGI
+729 EDSKAGI
-736 YTLQQDYP
+736 YTLKQDYP
-744 EFMEKFDSKIVI
+744 EFMEKFDSRIVI

-765 SFAKTYAKEKGYKVD
+765 SFAETYAKEKGYKVD
-780 DIAALA
+780 DIAVLA

>member
-1 MDKKEYRARLDEIN
+1 MKLTEVKILDKKEYRARLDEIN
-15 SLVEKQDYREALNVV
+15 NLVEKQDYREALNVV
-30 ETIEWRRVRSVRTL
+30 ETIEWRRVRSARTL

-60 LRLLLLAYQRT
+60 LRLLLLAYQRA
-71 PSGKLILYRLVELC
+71 PSGKLILYRLVELS

-97 YNQFT
+97 YNQFM

-163 AECDELVLWFSD
+163 AECDEMVLWFSD
-175 GRYVKKALELKMKYT
+175 GKYVKKALELKMKYT
-190 ELTDAEKEKYKKLYG
+190 ELTDAEKEKYKELYG
-205 ELKAVRIAR
+205 EPKAVRIAR

-229 LNQTAQTMGKPE
+229 LNQTAQTMVKPE
-241 EAVNSVKVEAFQ
+241 EAVNSVKAEAFQ
-253 IPKPE
+253 LPKPE
-258 PVKEAEAEEKSET
+258 AIKKAESGAGSEAKAEEEV
-271 KAEAKPELAEQPKVM
+271 KPELAEQPKIM
-286 KMPEFIKTPEMK
+286 KMPEFIKTPEVK

-320 LEKKKA
+320 LEKKKEV
-326 LEAKPQEETAK
+326 EAKLQEETAK
-337 LAEEEPVKEFNLEE
+337 IAEEEPVKEFDLEA
-351 ALNATADEMVQAENA
+351 ALGAAADEMVQE
-366 EVSENEAVENES
+366 EKTEAVENEA
-378 ETKPEMEVPE
+378 EAKTEMEVSE

-430 EEEPAEEPV
+430 EEETAEKAV
-439 EAETEPEEESV
+439 EAETE
-450 EAEAESEQENEETE
+450 A
-464 LSEEE
+464 SEEE
-469 VIEAETKETESVEAE
+469 VDEAETEEPQENEAAESVETE
-484 ELQENEVTESVE
+484 EQQEEKVTES
-496 AEETQEE
+496 AE
-503 KEPESAE
+503 
-510 TVPEPIEVQE
+510 PEPIEVEE
-520 ARESEPAQWVLEEP
+520 ARESEPAQWMLEEP
-534 AEPVKENSEP
+534 VESEEENAEP
-544 EAELAVELEAEPV
+544 EAEVAE
-557 KSEENEAETVLEEE
+557 E
-571 SETPEEVESAEP
+571 
-583 ESVEPEPEKVLRHHL
+583 VEPEPEKVLRHHL
-598 TDEEHRRLFT
+598 TEEEHRRLFT

-627 QESACEKTSK
+627 QKSACEKTSK
-637 AGNVIVTGRSGS
+637 AGNMIVTGRSGS

-698 AIGHASA
+698 AIGRASA
-705 MTAETVENLSKAME
+705 MTAQTVENLSKAME

-729 EDAKAGI
+729 EDSKAGI
-736 YTLQQDYP
+736 YTLKQDYP
-744 EFMEKFDSKIVI
+744 EFMEKFDSRIVI

-780 DIAALA
+780 DIAVLA

>member
-1 MDKKEYRARLDEIN
+1 MKLTEVKILDKKEYRARLDEIN
-15 SLVEKQDYREALNVV
+15 NLVEKQDYREALNVV
-30 ETIEWRRVRSVRTL
+30 ETIEWRRVRSARTL

-60 LRLLLLAYQRT
+60 LRLLLLAYQRA
-71 PSGKLILYRLVELC
+71 PSGKLILYRLVELS

-97 YNQFT
+97 YNQFM

-163 AECDELVLWFSD
+163 AECDEMVLWFSD
-175 GRYVKKALELKMKYT
+175 GKYVKKALELKMKYT
-190 ELTDAEKEKYKKLYG
+190 ELTDAEKEKYKELYG
-205 ELKAVRIAR
+205 EPKAVRIAR

-229 LNQTAQTMGKPE
+229 LNQTAQTMAKPE
-241 EAVNSVKVEAFQ
+241 DAVNSVKAEAFQ
-253 IPKPE
+253 LPKPE
-258 PVKEAEAEEKSET
+258 PVKKAESET
-271 KAEAKPELAEQPKVM
+271 ESEAKAEAKPELAEEPKVM
-286 KMPEFIKTPEMK
+286 KMPEFIKTPEVK
-298 PDFEP
+298 PNFEP
-303 LPEIQMPE
+303 LPEIQMPG

-326 LEAKPQEETAK
+326 VEAKLQEETAK
-337 LAEEEPVKEFNLEE
+337 IAEEEPVKEFDLEA
-351 ALNATADEMVQAENA
+351 ALGAAADEMAQAEKT
-366 EVSENEAVENES
+366 EAVENEA
-378 ETKPEMEVPE
+378 EAKAEMEVPE

-430 EEEPAEEPV
+430 EEETAEKVV
-439 EAETEPEEESV
+439 EAETEASEEKVAEAETEEPQEEKAPESV
-450 EAEAESEQENEETE
+450 E
-464 LSEEE
+464 
-469 VIEAETKETESVEAE
+469 TKES
-484 ELQENEVTESVE
+484 
-496 AEETQEE
+496 QEE
-503 KEPESAE
+503 QEPESAE
-510 TVPEPIEVQE
+510 TEQEPVEVEE
-520 ARESEPAQWVLEEP
+520 ARESEPAQWVVEET
-534 AEPVKENSEP
+534 
-544 EAELAVELEAEPV
+544 VE
-557 KSEENEAETVLEEE
+557 SEEENAESEVVQEIETV
-571 SETPEEVESAEP
+571 TEVEP

-598 TDEEHRRLFT
+598 TEEEHRRLFT

-627 QESACEKTSK
+627 QKSACEKTSK
-637 AGNVIVTGRSGS
+637 AGNMIVTGRSGS

-698 AIGHASA
+698 AIGRASA
-705 MTAETVENLSKAME
+705 MTAQTVENLSKAME

-729 EDAKAGI
+729 EDSKAGI
-736 YTLQQDYP
+736 YTLKQDYP
-744 EFMEKFDSKIVI
+744 EFMEKFDSRIVI

-780 DIAALA
+780 DIAVLA

>member
-1 MDKKEYRARLDEIN
+1 MKLTEVKILDKKEYRARLDEIN
-15 SLVEKQDYREALNVV
+15 NLVEKQDYREALNVV
-30 ETIEWRRVRSVRTL
+30 ETIEWRRVRSARTL

-60 LRLLLLAYQRT
+60 LRLLLLAYQRA
-71 PSGKLILYRLVELC
+71 PSGKLILYRLVELS

-97 YNQFT
+97 YNQFM

-163 AECDELVLWFSD
+163 AECDEMILWFSD
-175 GRYVKKALELKMKYT
+175 GKYVKKALELKMKYT
-190 ELTDAEKEKYKKLYG
+190 ELTDAEKEKYKELYG
-205 ELKAVRIAR
+205 EPKAVRIAR

-229 LNQTAQTMGKPE
+229 LNQTAQTMVKPE
-241 EAVNSVKVEAFQ
+241 EAVNSVKAEAFQ
-253 IPKPE
+253 LPKPE
-258 PVKEAEAEEKSET
+258 AIKKAESGAGSEAKAEEEV
-271 KAEAKPELAEQPKVM
+271 KPELAEQPKIM
-286 KMPEFIKTPEMK
+286 KMPEFIKTPEVK

-320 LEKKKA
+320 LEKKKEV
-326 LEAKPQEETAK
+326 EAKLQEETAK
-337 LAEEEPVKEFNLEE
+337 IAEEEPVKEFDLEA
-351 ALNATADEMVQAENA
+351 ALGAAADEMVQE
-366 EVSENEAVENES
+366 EKTEAVENEA
-378 ETKPEMEVPE
+378 EAKTEMEVSE

-430 EEEPAEEPV
+430 EEETAEKAV
-439 EAETEPEEESV
+439 EAETE
-450 EAEAESEQENEETE
+450 A
-464 LSEEE
+464 SEEE
-469 VIEAETKETESVEAE
+469 VAEAETEEPQENEAAESVETE
-484 ELQENEVTESVE
+484 EQQEEKVTES
-496 AEETQEE
+496 AE
-503 KEPESAE
+503 
-510 TVPEPIEVQE
+510 PEPIEVEE
-520 ARESEPAQWVLEEP
+520 ARESEPAQWMLEEP
-534 AEPVKENSEP
+534 VESEEENAEP
-544 EAELAVELEAEPV
+544 EAEVAE
-557 KSEENEAETVLEEE
+557 E
-571 SETPEEVESAEP
+571 
-583 ESVEPEPEKVLRHHL
+583 VEPEPEKVLRHHL
-598 TDEEHRRLFT
+598 TEEEHRRLFT

-627 QESACEKTSK
+627 QKSACEKTSK
-637 AGNVIVTGRSGS
+637 AGNMIVTGRSGS

-698 AIGHASA
+698 AIGRASA
-705 MTAETVENLSKAME
+705 MTAQTVENLSKAME

-729 EDAKAGI
+729 EDSKAGI
-736 YTLQQDYP
+736 YTLKQDYP
-744 EFMEKFDSKIVI
+744 EFMEKFDSRIVI

-780 DIAALA
+780 DIAVLA

>member
-30 ETIEWRRVRSVRTL
+30 ETIEWRRVRSARTL

-60 LRLLLLAYQRT
+60 LRLLLLAYQRA
-71 PSGKLILYRLVELC
+71 PSGKLILYRLVELS

-97 YNQFT
+97 YNQFM

-163 AECDELVLWFSD
+163 AECDEMVLWFSD
-175 GRYVKKALELKMKYT
+175 GKYVKKALELKMKYT
-190 ELTDAEKEKYKKLYG
+190 ELTDAEKEKYKELYG
-205 ELKAVRIAR
+205 EPKAVRIAR

-229 LNQTAQTMGKPE
+229 LNQTAQTMAKPE
-241 EAVNSVKVEAFQ
+241 DAVNSVKAEAFQ
-253 IPKPE
+253 LPKPE
-258 PVKEAEAEEKSET
+258 PVKKAESET
-271 KAEAKPELAEQPKVM
+271 ESEAKAEAKPELAEQPKVM
-286 KMPEFIKTPEMK
+286 KMPEFIKTSEVK

-326 LEAKPQEETAK
+326 VEAKLQEETAK
-337 LAEEEPVKEFNLEE
+337 IAEEEPVKEFDLEA
-351 ALNATADEMVQAENA
+351 ALGVAADEMAQAEKT
-366 EVSENEAVENES
+366 EAVENEA
-378 ETKPEMEVPE
+378 EAKAEMEVPE

-430 EEEPAEEPV
+430 EEETAEKVV
-439 EAETEPEEESV
+439 EAETEASEEKVAEAETEEPQEEKAPESV
-450 EAEAESEQENEETE
+450 ETEEP
-464 LSEEE
+464 
-469 VIEAETKETESVEAE
+469 
-484 ELQENEVTESVE
+484 
-496 AEETQEE
+496 QEE
-503 KEPESAE
+503 QEPESAE
-510 TVPEPIEVQE
+510 TEQEPVEVEE
-520 ARESEPAQWVLEEP
+520 ARESEPAQWVVEET
-534 AEPVKENSEP
+534 
-544 EAELAVELEAEPV
+544 VE
-557 KSEENEAETVLEEE
+557 SEEENAE
-571 SETPEEVESAEP
+571 SEAVQEIEAVTEVEP

-627 QESACEKTSK
+627 QKSACEKTSK
-637 AGNVIVTGRSGS
+637 AGNMIVTGRSGS

-698 AIGHASA
+698 AIGRASA
-705 MTAETVENLSKAME
+705 MTAQTVENLSKTME

-729 EDAKAGI
+729 EDSKAGI
-736 YTLQQDYP
+736 YTLKQDYP
-744 EFMEKFDSKIVI
+744 EFMEKFDSRIVI

-780 DIAALA
+780 DIAVLA

>member
-1 MDKKEYRARLDEIN
+1 MKLTEVKILDKKEYRARLDEIN
-15 SLVEKQDYREALNVV
+15 NLVEKQDYREALNVV
-30 ETIEWRRVRSVRTL
+30 ETIEWRRVRSARTL

-60 LRLLLLAYQRT
+60 LRLLLLAYQRA
-71 PSGKLILYRLVELC
+71 PSGKLILYRLVELS

-97 YNQFT
+97 YNQFM

-163 AECDELVLWFSD
+163 AECDEMVLWFSD
-175 GRYVKKALELKMKYT
+175 GKYVKKALELKMKYT
-190 ELTDAEKEKYKKLYG
+190 ELTDAEKEKYKELYG
-205 ELKAVRIAR
+205 EPKAVRIAR
-214 TAASVSAATQAAAKM
+214 TAASVSAATHAAAKM
-229 LNQTAQTMGKPE
+229 LNQTAQTMVKPE
-241 EAVNSVKVEAFQ
+241 EAVNSVKAEAFQ
-253 IPKPE
+253 LPKPE
-258 PVKEAEAEEKSET
+258 SVKNAEFGAESEA
-271 KAEAKPELAEQPKVM
+271 KAEVKPELAEQPKVM
-286 KMPEFIKTPEMK
+286 KMPEFIKTPEVK

-320 LEKKKA
+320 FEKKKA
-326 LEAKPQEETAK
+326 VEAKLQEETAK
-337 LAEEEPVKEFNLEE
+337 IAEEEPVKEFDLEA
-351 ALNATADEMVQAENA
+351 ALGAAADEMVQE
-366 EVSENEAVENES
+366 EKTEAVENEA
-378 ETKPEMEVPE
+378 EAKTEMEVSE

-430 EEEPAEEPV
+430 EEETAEKAV
-439 EAETEPEEESV
+439 EAETE
-450 EAEAESEQENEETE
+450 A
-464 LSEEE
+464 SEEE
-469 VIEAETKETESVEAE
+469 VAEAETEEPQENEAAESVETE
-484 ELQENEVTESVE
+484 EQQEEKVTES
-496 AEETQEE
+496 AE
-503 KEPESAE
+503 
-510 TVPEPIEVQE
+510 PEPIEVEE
-520 ARESEPAQWVLEEP
+520 ARESEPAQWMLEEP
-534 AEPVKENSEP
+534 VESEEENAEP
-544 EAELAVELEAEPV
+544 EAEVAE
-557 KSEENEAETVLEEE
+557 E
-571 SETPEEVESAEP
+571 
-583 ESVEPEPEKVLRHHL
+583 VEPEPEKVLRHHL
-598 TDEEHRRLFT
+598 TEEEHRRLFT

-627 QESACEKTSK
+627 QKSACEKTSK
-637 AGNVIVTGRSGS
+637 AGNMIVTGRSGS

-698 AIGHASA
+698 AIGRASA
-705 MTAETVENLSKAME
+705 MTAQTVENLSKAME

-729 EDAKAGI
+729 EDSKAGI
-736 YTLQQDYP
+736 YTLKQDYP
-744 EFMEKFDSKIVI
+744 EFMEKFDSRIVI

-780 DIAALA
+780 DIAVLA

>member
-15 SLVEKQDYREALNVV
+15 NLVEKQDYREALNVV
-30 ETIEWRRVRSVRTL
+30 ETIEWRRVRSARTL

-60 LRLLLLAYQRT
+60 LRLLLLAYQRA
-71 PSGKLILYRLVELC
+71 PSGKLILYRLVELS

-97 YNQFT
+97 YNQFL

-158 YDKCI
+158 RDECI
-163 AECDELVLWFSD
+163 AECDEMVLWFSD
-175 GRYVKKALELKMKYT
+175 GKYVKKALELKMKYT
-190 ELTDAEKEKYKKLYG
+190 ELTDAEKEKYKELYG
-205 ELKAVRIAR
+205 EPKAVRIAR

-229 LNQTAQTMGKPE
+229 LNQTAQTMVKSE
-241 EAVNSVKVEAFQ
+241 EAANSVKSEAFQ
-253 IPKPE
+253 LPKPE
-258 PVKEAEAEEKSET
+258 PVKKIESGAEAEV
-271 KAEAKPELAEQPKVM
+271 KPELTEQPKVM
-286 KMPEFIKTPEMK
+286 KMPEFIKTPEVK

-326 LEAKPQEETAK
+326 VEAKLQEETAK
-337 LAEEEPVKEFNLEE
+337 IAE
-351 ALNATADEMVQAENA
+351 
-366 EVSENEAVENES
+366 ENES
-378 ETKPEMEVPE
+378 EAKTEMEVPE

-430 EEEPAEEPV
+430 EEETAEKAV
-439 EAETEPEEESV
+439 EAETEPEEKESV
-450 EAEAESEQENEETE
+450 EAETESE
-464 LSEEE
+464 E
-469 VIEAETKETESVEAE
+469 VVEAE
-484 ELQENEVTESVE
+484 EKSEQEIEEAESVE
-496 AEETQEE
+496 TEESQEE
-503 KEPESAE
+503 QEPESAE
-510 TVPEPIEVQE
+510 TEQEPVEVEE

-534 AEPVKENSEP
+534 
-544 EAELAVELEAEPV
+544 VE
-557 KSEENEAETVLEEE
+557 SEEENAE
-571 SETPEEVESAEP
+571 SEAVQEIEAVTEVEP

-627 QESACEKTSK
+627 QKSACEKTSK
-637 AGNVIVTGRSGS
+637 AGNMIVTGRSGS

-670 AKVAYLTAEVLNKKD
+670 AKVAYLTAEMLNKKD

-705 MTAETVENLSKAME
+705 MSAETVENLSKAME

-729 EDAKAGI
+729 EDSKAGI
-736 YTLQQDYP
+736 YTLKQDYP
-744 EFMEKFDSKIVI
+744 EFMEKFDSRIVI

-780 DIAALA
+780 DIAVLA

>member
-30 ETIEWRRVRSVRTL
+30 ETIEWRRVRSARTL

-60 LRLLLLAYQRT
+60 LRLLLLAYQRA
-71 PSGKLILYRLVELC
+71 PSGKLILYRLVELS

-97 YNQFT
+97 YNQFM

-163 AECDELVLWFSD
+163 AECDEMVLWFSD
-175 GRYVKKALELKMKYT
+175 GKYVKKALELKMKYT
-190 ELTDAEKEKYKKLYG
+190 ELTDAEKEKYKELYG
-205 ELKAVRIAR
+205 EPKAVRIAR

-229 LNQTAQTMGKPE
+229 LNQTAQTMVKPE
-241 EAVNSVKVEAFQ
+241 EAVNSVKAEAFQ
-253 IPKPE
+253 LPKPE
-258 PVKEAEAEEKSET
+258 AIKKAESGAGSEAKAEEKV
-271 KAEAKPELAEQPKVM
+271 KPELAEQPKIM
-286 KMPEFIKTPEMK
+286 KMPEFIKTPEVK

-320 LEKKKA
+320 LEKKKEV
-326 LEAKPQEETAK
+326 EAKLQEETAK
-337 LAEEEPVKEFNLEE
+337 IAEEEPVKEFDLEA
-351 ALNATADEMVQAENA
+351 ALGAAADEMVQE
-366 EVSENEAVENES
+366 EKTEAVENEA
-378 ETKPEMEVPE
+378 EAKTEMEVSE

-430 EEEPAEEPV
+430 EEETAEKAV
-439 EAETEPEEESV
+439 EAETE
-450 EAEAESEQENEETE
+450 A
-464 LSEEE
+464 SEEE
-469 VIEAETKETESVEAE
+469 VAEAETEEPQENEAAESVETE
-484 ELQENEVTESVE
+484 EQQEEKVTES
-496 AEETQEE
+496 AE
-503 KEPESAE
+503 
-510 TVPEPIEVQE
+510 PEPIEVEE
-520 ARESEPAQWVLEEP
+520 ARESEPAQWMLEEP
-534 AEPVKENSEP
+534 VESEEENAEP
-544 EAELAVELEAEPV
+544 EAEVAE
-557 KSEENEAETVLEEE
+557 E
-571 SETPEEVESAEP
+571 
-583 ESVEPEPEKVLRHHL
+583 VEPEPEKVLRHHL
-598 TDEEHRRLFT
+598 TEEEHRRLFT

-627 QESACEKTSK
+627 QKSACEKTSK
-637 AGNVIVTGRSGS
+637 AGNMIVTGRSGS

-698 AIGHASA
+698 AIGRASA
-705 MTAETVENLSKAME
+705 MTAQTVENLSKAME

-729 EDAKAGI
+729 EDSKAGI
-736 YTLQQDYP
+736 YTLKQDYP
-744 EFMEKFDSKIVI
+744 EFMEKFDSRIVI

-780 DIAALA
+780 DIAVLA

>member
-1 MDKKEYRARLDEIN
+1 
-15 SLVEKQDYREALNVV
+15 
-30 ETIEWRRVRSVRTL
+30 
-44 CMVSEIY
+44 
-51 EVNKRYDDS
+51 
-60 LRLLLLAYQRT
+60 
-71 PSGKLILYRLVELC
+71 
-85 VKMTDY
+85 
-91 ESAVKY
+91 
-97 YNQFT
+97 
-102 KLSPNDN
+102 
-109 NRYILKYKI
+109 
-118 YKGRKNP
+118 
-125 IEDQIKIL
+125 
-133 EKYKASEYTERWAY
+133 
-147 ELARL
+147 
-152 YARAGM
+152 
-158 YDKCI
+158 
-163 AECDELVLWFSD
+163 
-175 GRYVKKALELKMKYT
+175 MKYT
-190 ELTDAEKEKYKKLYG
+190 ELTDAEKEKYKELYG
-205 ELKAVRIAR
+205 EPKAVRIAR

-229 LNQTAQTMGKPE
+229 LNQTAQTMAKPE
-241 EAVNSVKVEAFQ
+241 DAVNSVKAEAFQ
-253 IPKPE
+253 LPKTE
-258 PVKEAEAEEKSET
+258 PVKKAESET
-271 KAEAKPELAEQPKVM
+271 ESEAKAEAKPELAEQPKVM
-286 KMPEFIKTPEMK
+286 KMPEFIKTPEVK
-298 PDFEP
+298 SDFEP

-326 LEAKPQEETAK
+326 VEAKLQEETAK
-337 LAEEEPVKEFNLEE
+337 IAEEEPVKEFDLEA
-351 ALNATADEMVQAENA
+351 ALGVAADEMAQAEKT
-366 EVSENEAVENES
+366 EAVENEA
-378 ETKPEMEVPE
+378 EAKAEMEVPE

-430 EEEPAEEPV
+430 EEETAEKVV
-439 EAETEPEEESV
+439 EAETEASEEKVAEAETEEPQEEKAPESV
-450 EAEAESEQENEETE
+450 ETEESQEEQEPV
-464 LSEEE
+464 E
-469 VIEAETKETESVEAE
+469 VE
-484 ELQENEVTESVE
+484 
-496 AEETQEE
+496 
-503 KEPESAE
+503 
-510 TVPEPIEVQE
+510 E
-520 ARESEPAQWVLEEP
+520 ARESEPAQWVVEET
-534 AEPVKENSEP
+534 
-544 EAELAVELEAEPV
+544 VE
-557 KSEENEAETVLEEE
+557 SEEENAESEVVQEIETV
-571 SETPEEVESAEP
+571 TEVEP

-627 QESACEKTSK
+627 QKSACEKTSK
-637 AGNVIVTGRSGS
+637 AGNMIVTGRSGS

-698 AIGHASA
+698 AIGRASA
-705 MTAETVENLSKAME
+705 MTAQTVENLSKAME

-729 EDAKAGI
+729 EDSKAGI
-736 YTLQQDYP
+736 YTLKQDYP
-744 EFMEKFDSKIVI
+744 EFMEKFDSRIVI

-780 DIAALA
+780 DIAVLA

>member
-30 ETIEWRRVRSVRTL
+30 ETIEWRRVRSARTL

-60 LRLLLLAYQRT
+60 LRLLLLAYQRA
-71 PSGKLILYRLVELC
+71 PSGKLILYRLVELS

-97 YNQFT
+97 YNQFM

-163 AECDELVLWFSD
+163 AECDEMVLWFSD
-175 GRYVKKALELKMKYT
+175 GKYVKKALELKMKYT
-190 ELTDAEKEKYKKLYG
+190 ELTDAEKEKYKELYG
-205 ELKAVRIAR
+205 EPKAVRIAR

-229 LNQTAQTMGKPE
+229 LNQTAQTMVKPE
-241 EAVNSVKVEAFQ
+241 EAVNSVKAEAFQ
-253 IPKPE
+253 LPKPE
-258 PVKEAEAEEKSET
+258 AIKKAESGAGSEAKAEEEV
-271 KAEAKPELAEQPKVM
+271 KPELAEQPKIM
-286 KMPEFIKTPEMK
+286 KMPEFIKTPEVK

-320 LEKKKA
+320 LEKKKEV
-326 LEAKPQEETAK
+326 EAKLQEETAK
-337 LAEEEPVKEFNLEE
+337 IAEEEPVKEFDLEA
-351 ALNATADEMVQAENA
+351 ALGAAADEMVQE
-366 EVSENEAVENES
+366 EKTEAVENEA
-378 ETKPEMEVPE
+378 EAKTEMEVSE

-430 EEEPAEEPV
+430 EEETAEKAV
-439 EAETEPEEESV
+439 EAETE
-450 EAEAESEQENEETE
+450 A
-464 LSEEE
+464 SEEE
-469 VIEAETKETESVEAE
+469 VAEAETEEPQENEAAESVETE
-484 ELQENEVTESVE
+484 EQQEEKVTES
-496 AEETQEE
+496 AE
-503 KEPESAE
+503 
-510 TVPEPIEVQE
+510 PEPIEVEE
-520 ARESEPAQWVLEEP
+520 ARESEPAQWMLEEP
-534 AEPVKENSEP
+534 VESEEENAEP
-544 EAELAVELEAEPV
+544 EAEVAE
-557 KSEENEAETVLEEE
+557 E
-571 SETPEEVESAEP
+571 
-583 ESVEPEPEKVLRHHL
+583 VEPEPEKVLRHHL
-598 TDEEHRRLFT
+598 TEEEHRRLFT

-627 QESACEKTSK
+627 QKSACEKTSK
-637 AGNVIVTGRSGS
+637 AGNMIVTGRSGS

-698 AIGHASA
+698 AIGRASA
-705 MTAETVENLSKAME
+705 MTAQTVENLSKAME

-729 EDAKAGI
+729 EDSKAGI
-736 YTLQQDYP
+736 YTLKQDYP
-744 EFMEKFDSKIVI
+744 EFMEKFDSRIVI

-780 DIAALA
+780 DIAVLA

>member
-1 MDKKEYRARLDEIN
+1 MKLTEVKILDKKEYRARLDEIN
-15 SLVEKQDYREALNVV
+15 NLVEKQDYREALNVV
-30 ETIEWRRVRSVRTL
+30 ETIEWRRVRSARTL

-60 LRLLLLAYQRT
+60 LRLLLLAYQRA
-71 PSGKLILYRLVELC
+71 PSGKLILYRLVELS

-97 YNQFT
+97 YNQFM

-163 AECDELVLWFSD
+163 AECDEMVLWFSD
-175 GRYVKKALELKMKYT
+175 GKYVKKALELKMKYT
-190 ELTDAEKEKYKKLYG
+190 ELTDAEKEKYKELYG
-205 ELKAVRIAR
+205 EPKAVRIAR

-229 LNQTAQTMGKPE
+229 LNQTAQTMVKPE
-241 EAVNSVKVEAFQ
+241 EAVNSVKAEAFQ
-253 IPKPE
+253 LPKPE
-258 PVKEAEAEEKSET
+258 AIKKAESGAGSEAKAEEEV
-271 KAEAKPELAEQPKVM
+271 KPELAEQPKIM
-286 KMPEFIKTPEMK
+286 KMPEFIKTPEVK

-320 LEKKKA
+320 LEKKKEV
-326 LEAKPQEETAK
+326 EAKLQEETAK
-337 LAEEEPVKEFNLEE
+337 IAEEEPVKEFDLEA
-351 ALNATADEMVQAENA
+351 ALGAAADEMVQE
-366 EVSENEAVENES
+366 EKTEAVENEA
-378 ETKPEMEVPE
+378 EAKTEMEVSE

-430 EEEPAEEPV
+430 EEETAEKAV
-439 EAETEPEEESV
+439 EAETE
-450 EAEAESEQENEETE
+450 A
-464 LSEEE
+464 SEEE
-469 VIEAETKETESVEAE
+469 VAEAETEEPQENEAAESVETE
-484 ELQENEVTESVE
+484 EQQEEKVTES
-496 AEETQEE
+496 AEP
-503 KEPESAE
+503 K
-510 TVPEPIEVQE
+510 PIEVEE
-520 ARESEPAQWVLEEP
+520 ARESEPAQWMLEEP
-534 AEPVKENSEP
+534 VESEEENAEP
-544 EAELAVELEAEPV
+544 EAEVAE
-557 KSEENEAETVLEEE
+557 E
-571 SETPEEVESAEP
+571 
-583 ESVEPEPEKVLRHHL
+583 VEPEPEKVLRHHL
-598 TDEEHRRLFT
+598 TEEEHRRLFT

-627 QESACEKTSK
+627 QKSACEKTSK
-637 AGNVIVTGRSGS
+637 AGNMIVTGRSGS

-698 AIGHASA
+698 AIGRASA
-705 MTAETVENLSKAME
+705 MTAQTVENLSKAME

-729 EDAKAGI
+729 EDSKAGI
-736 YTLQQDYP
+736 YTLKQDYP
-744 EFMEKFDSKIVI
+744 KFMEKFDSRIVI

-780 DIAALA
+780 DIAVLA

>member
-1 MDKKEYRARLDEIN
+1 MKLTEVKILDKKEYRARLDEIN
-15 SLVEKQDYREALNVV
+15 NLVEKQDYREALNVV
-30 ETIEWRRVRSVRTL
+30 ETIEWRRVRSARTL

-60 LRLLLLAYQRT
+60 LRLLLLAYQRA
-71 PSGKLILYRLVELC
+71 PSGKLILYRLVELS

-97 YNQFT
+97 YNQFM

-163 AECDELVLWFSD
+163 AECDEMVLWFSD
-175 GRYVKKALELKMKYT
+175 GKYVKKALELKMKYT
-190 ELTDAEKEKYKKLYG
+190 ELTDAEKEKYKELYG
-205 ELKAVRIAR
+205 EPKAVRIAR

-229 LNQTAQTMGKPE
+229 LNQTAQTMVKPE
-241 EAVNSVKVEAFQ
+241 EAVNSVKAEAFQ
-253 IPKPE
+253 LPKPE
-258 PVKEAEAEEKSET
+258 AIKKAESGAGSEAKAEEEV
-271 KAEAKPELAEQPKVM
+271 KPELAEQPKIM
-286 KMPEFIKTPEMK
+286 KMPEFIKTPEVK

-320 LEKKKA
+320 LEKKKEV
-326 LEAKPQEETAK
+326 EAKLQEETAK
-337 LAEEEPVKEFNLEE
+337 IAEEEPVKEFDLEA
-351 ALNATADEMVQAENA
+351 ALGAAADEMVQE
-366 EVSENEAVENES
+366 EKTEAVENEA
-378 ETKPEMEVPE
+378 EAKTEMEVSE

-430 EEEPAEEPV
+430 EEETAEKAVEAEIEASEEEV
-439 EAETEPEEESV
+439 AEAETEEQQEE
-450 EAEAESEQENEETE
+450 
-464 LSEEE
+464 
-469 VIEAETKETESVEAE
+469 K
-484 ELQENEVTESVE
+484 VTES
-496 AEETQEE
+496 AE
-503 KEPESAE
+503 
-510 TVPEPIEVQE
+510 PEPIEVEE
-520 ARESEPAQWVLEEP
+520 ARESEPAQWVVEET
-534 AEPVKENSEP
+534 
-544 EAELAVELEAEPV
+544 VE
-557 KSEENEAETVLEEE
+557 SEEENAE
-571 SETPEEVESAEP
+571 SEVVQEIEAVTE
-583 ESVEPEPEKVLRHHL
+583 VEPEPEKVLRHHL

-627 QESACEKTSK
+627 QKSACEKTSK
-637 AGNVIVTGRSGS
+637 AGNMIVTGRSGS

-698 AIGHASA
+698 AIGRASA
-705 MTAETVENLSKAME
+705 MTAQTVENLSKAME

-729 EDAKAGI
+729 EDSKAGI
-736 YTLQQDYP
+736 YTLKQDYP
-744 EFMEKFDSKIVI
+744 EFMEKFDSRIVI

-780 DIAALA
+780 DIAVLA

>member
-1 MDKKEYRARLDEIN
+1 MKLTEVKILDKKEYRARLDEIN
-15 SLVEKQDYREALNVV
+15 NLVEKQDYREALNVV
-30 ETIEWRRVRSVRTL
+30 ETIEWRRVRSARTL

-60 LRLLLLAYQRT
+60 LRLLLLAYQRA
-71 PSGKLILYRLVELC
+71 PSGKLILYRLVELS

-97 YNQFT
+97 YNQFM

-163 AECDELVLWFSD
+163 AECDEMVLWFSD
-175 GRYVKKALELKMKYT
+175 GKYVKKALELKMKYT
-190 ELTDAEKEKYKKLYG
+190 ELTDAEKEKYKELYG
-205 ELKAVRIAR
+205 EPKAVRIAR

-229 LNQTAQTMGKPE
+229 LNQTAQTMVKPE
-241 EAVNSVKVEAFQ
+241 EAVNSVKAEAFQ
-253 IPKPE
+253 LPKPE
-258 PVKEAEAEEKSET
+258 AIKKAESGAGSEAKAEEEV
-271 KAEAKPELAEQPKVM
+271 KPELAEQPKIM
-286 KMPEFIKTPEMK
+286 KMPEFIKTPEVK

-320 LEKKKA
+320 LEKKKEV
-326 LEAKPQEETAK
+326 EAKLQEETAK
-337 LAEEEPVKEFNLEE
+337 IAEEEPVKEFDLEA
-351 ALNATADEMVQAENA
+351 ALGAAADEMVQE
-366 EVSENEAVENES
+366 EKTEAVENEA
-378 ETKPEMEVPE
+378 EAKTEMEVSE

-430 EEEPAEEPV
+430 EEETAEKAV
-439 EAETEPEEESV
+439 EAETE
-450 EAEAESEQENEETE
+450 A
-464 LSEEE
+464 SEEE
-469 VIEAETKETESVEAE
+469 VAEAETEEPQENEAAESVETE
-484 ELQENEVTESVE
+484 EQQEEKVTESDE
-496 AEETQEE
+496 
-503 KEPESAE
+503 
-510 TVPEPIEVQE
+510 PEPIEVEE
-520 ARESEPAQWVLEEP
+520 ARESEPAQWMLEEP
-534 AEPVKENSEP
+534 VESEEENAEP
-544 EAELAVELEAEPV
+544 EAEVAE
-557 KSEENEAETVLEEE
+557 E
-571 SETPEEVESAEP
+571 
-583 ESVEPEPEKVLRHHL
+583 VEPEPEKVLRHHL
-598 TDEEHRRLFT
+598 TEEEHRRLFT

-627 QESACEKTSK
+627 QKSACEKTSK
-637 AGNVIVTGRSGS
+637 AGNMIVTGRSGS

-698 AIGHASA
+698 AIGRASA
-705 MTAETVENLSKAME
+705 MTAQTVENLSKAME

-729 EDAKAGI
+729 EDSKAGI
-736 YTLQQDYP
+736 YTLKQDYP
-744 EFMEKFDSKIVI
+744 EFMEKFDSRIVI

-780 DIAALA
+780 DIAVLA

>member
-30 ETIEWRRVRSVRTL
+30 ETIEWRRVRSARTL

-60 LRLLLLAYQRT
+60 LRLLLLAYQRA
-71 PSGKLILYRLVELC
+71 PSGKLILYRLVELS

-97 YNQFT
+97 YNQFM

-163 AECDELVLWFSD
+163 AECDEMVLWFSD
-175 GRYVKKALELKMKYT
+175 GKYVKKALELKMKYT
-190 ELTDAEKEKYKKLYG
+190 ELTDAEKEKYKELYG
-205 ELKAVRIAR
+205 EPKAVRIAR

-229 LNQTAQTMGKPE
+229 LNQTAQTMAKPE
-241 EAVNSVKVEAFQ
+241 DAVNSVKAEAFQ
-253 IPKPE
+253 LPKPE
-258 PVKEAEAEEKSET
+258 PVKKAESKTESEA

-286 KMPEFIKTPEMK
+286 KMPEFIKTSEVK

-326 LEAKPQEETAK
+326 VEAKLQEETAK
-337 LAEEEPVKEFNLEE
+337 IAEEEPVKEFDLEA
-351 ALNATADEMVQAENA
+351 ALGVAVAEMAQAEKT
-366 EVSENEAVENES
+366 EAVENEA
-378 ETKPEMEVPE
+378 EAKAEMEVPE

-430 EEEPAEEPV
+430 EEETAEKVV
-439 EAETEPEEESV
+439 EAETEASEEKVAEAETEEPQEEKAPESV
-450 EAEAESEQENEETE
+450 ETEEP
-464 LSEEE
+464 
-469 VIEAETKETESVEAE
+469 
-484 ELQENEVTESVE
+484 
-496 AEETQEE
+496 QEE
-503 KEPESAE
+503 QEPESAE
-510 TVPEPIEVQE
+510 TEQEPVEVEE
-520 ARESEPAQWVLEEP
+520 ARESEPAQWVVEET
-534 AEPVKENSEP
+534 
-544 EAELAVELEAEPV
+544 VE
-557 KSEENEAETVLEEE
+557 SEEENAE
-571 SETPEEVESAEP
+571 SEAVQEIEAVTEVEP

-627 QESACEKTSK
+627 QKSACEKTSK
-637 AGNVIVTGRSGS
+637 AGNMIVTGRSGS

-698 AIGHASA
+698 AIGRASA
-705 MTAETVENLSKAME
+705 MTAQTVENLSKAME

-729 EDAKAGI
+729 EDSKAGI
-736 YTLQQDYP
+736 YTLKQDYP
-744 EFMEKFDSKIVI
+744 EFMEKFDSRIVI

-780 DIAALA
+780 DIAVLA